1 MTHTPTRRLLALLL
15 AVATVFSLLSM
26 SVSAADEQTGPELKL
41 VSTATEPLKKGDSF
55 TVEVQF
61 PKDAEFSNF
70 ELYFDFDLTQF
81 KLKAVN
87 TSHKIDFNGSELT
100 VPYLPVEPTFNMDTV
115 VDKDSGKTYGGTINA
130 AYTGTAEKF
139 NMTANEGIL
148 FTLTFEVLKCNAEP
162 QSISIFSKLF
172 QKCPTISTFEDIAP
186 VVTPAQITI
195 SHTLTAVPAKDA
207 TCTEDGN
214 TAYWKCSACE
224 KWFSDEN
231 GTTEITDKDSVVK
244 KATGHTPSAAWS
256 YDGAHHWHVC
266 TTCSEV
272 LDKAAH
278 SGGTATCSAQAT
290 CEACGQK
297 YGATTE
303 HDYQWNHDAAQ
314 HWKECS
320 ICGAIDSE
328 NPKTNHTFGE
338 WETVTDSTCTA
349 TGTKKHTCTGCDYSE
364 TGVIEK
370 KAHTTE
376 HHDRVDPTCTTTGSI
391 EYWQCSVCGKM
402 FSDADCTTEVTDV
415 TLPMAAHTLTKT
427 DAKAATCTEAGN
439 AEYWTCSVCKK
450 LFSDS
455 EGKNEITAASVVIPA
470 TGHTADATGWHGDD
484 TDHWHVCATCSA
496 EFGKEA
502 HRGGHATCSSKAVC
516 DVCKAEY
523 GTTTAHTFISKHDDT
538 QHWKE
543 CSICGAIDLENSK
556 TNHTFG
562 EWETVTDSTCT
573 ATGTKKHTCTGCDY
587 SETGVIE
594 KKAHT
599 TEHHD
604 RVDPTCTTTGSIEY
618 WQCSVCG
625 KMFSDADCTTEVTDV
640 TLPMAAHTLT
650 KTDAKAA
657 TCTEAGNAEYWTC
670 SVCKKLFSDSEGK
683 NEITAASVVIPATGH
698 TADATGW
705 HGDDTDHW
713 HVCATCSAEF
723 GKEAHRGGHATCSS
737 KAVCDV
743 CKAEYGTTT
752 AHTFISKHDDTQ
764 HWKECS
770 ICGAIDLENSKTNH
784 TFGEWETVT
793 DSTCTATGTKKHTC
807 TGCDYSETGVIE
819 KKAHTTEHHDR
830 VDPTCTTTGSIEY
843 WQCSVC
849 GKMFS
854 DADCTTEVTDV
865 TLPMAAHTLT
875 KTDAKAATCT
885 EAGNAEYWTCSVCKK
900 LFSDSEGKNEITA
913 ASVVIPATGHTADAT
928 GWHGDDTD
936 HWHVCATC
944 SAEFGK
950 EAHRGG
956 HATCSSKAV
965 CDVCKAEYGTT
976 TAHTFISKHDD
987 TQHWKECSICGAIDL
1002 ENSKTNHTFGEW
1014 ETVTDSTCTATGTK
1028 KHTCTGCDYSE
1039 TGVIEKKA
1047 HTTEHHD
1054 RVDPTCTTTGSIEY
1068 WQCSA
1073 CGKKF
1078 SDAACTTEVA
1088 NVTLDKLPHS
1098 AGTAWEKDTT
1108 YHWHL
1113 CVNCESE
1120 VMDKAAHTYGDWV
1133 VITEATESETG
1144 LRKRTCSVCGYEQT
1158 EEIGILRFTVTVRNG
1173 SGSGEYKSGETVT
1186 ITADRR
1192 SGYTFEKWTVDS
1204 GNVTLAKETDST
1216 TTFTMPA
1223 ENVTVTATYRYNG
1236 GSGSGSGSS
1245 SGIVI
1250 KDEKGKVLGK
1260 ADPDTGIVELP
1271 ITPVPA
1277 ASSSRQAE
1285 ELEIT
1290 IPKNTT
1296 VKVEIPVRNV
1306 TPGTVVAIVHAD
1318 GTEEIVRTSIVTKN
1332 GVALELT
1339 SSATVKVYDNS
1350 KFFSDVPAANWA
1362 SDAVAFASSRELF
1375 NGTGANTFSPNAPMT
1390 RQMLMTV
1397 LARLDGTDTSG
1408 NAYAKGMEWAIRN
1421 GVSNGSDPEG
1431 KITREQ
1437 LATMLWRYAGSPSVS
1452 GRMTGFA
1459 DADQISGYA
1468 EDAML
1473 WATKAG
1479 IIGGKGN
1486 GQLDPKGYA
1495 TRAEV
1500 AAMLMRYC
1508 NTLFTK

>member
-61 PKDAEFSNF
+61 PSDIEFSNF
-70 ELYFDFDLTQF
+70 ELNFDFDLTQF
-81 KLKAVN
+81 KLTAVN
-87 TSHKIDFNGSELT
+87 TSYTKIVDGEEFEVNYIKNSGA
-100 VPYLPVEPTFNMDTV
+100 VINMNPV
-115 VDKDSGKTYGGTINA
+115 VDEDNGKEYGGRIVEYILDSAKGINVKA
-130 AYTGTAEKF
+130 DK
-139 NMTANEGIL
+139 GIL
-148 FTLTFEVLKCNAEP
+148 FTFTFEVLKCNADP
-162 QSISIFSKLF
+162 QSISVYNRLF
-172 QKCPTISTFEDIAP
+172 KKSLTAETFGDITP
-186 VVTPAQITI
+186 VITPAQISI

-214 TAYWKCSACE
+214 TAYWTCSACE

-231 GTTEITDKDSVVK
+231 GTAEITDKDSVVK

-256 YDGAHHWHVC
+256 YDGTYHWHVC
-266 TTCSEV
+266 TICNAE
-272 LDKAAH
+272 LDKAEH
-278 SGGTATCSAQAT
+278 SGGTATCQAKAI
-290 CEACGQK
+290 CDVCKAE
-297 YGATTE
+297 YGAKTNHTFISK
-303 HDYQWNHDAAQ
+303 HDNTQ

-338 WETVTDSTCTA
+338 WETVTDSTCTE
-349 TGTKKHTCTGCDYSE
+349 TGTQKHTCTACDYSE
-364 TGVIEK
+364 TGVIDK
-370 KAHTTE
+370 KAHTPE

-391 EYWQCSVCGKM
+391 EYWQCGVCGKM
-402 FSDADCTTEVTDV
+402 
-415 TLPMAAHTLTKT
+415 
-427 DAKAATCTEAGN
+427 
-439 AEYWTCSVCKK
+439 
-450 LFSDS
+450 
-455 EGKNEITAASVVIPA
+455 
-470 TGHTADATGWHGDD
+470 
-484 TDHWHVCATCSA
+484 
-496 EFGKEA
+496 
-502 HRGGHATCSSKAVC
+502 
-516 DVCKAEY
+516 
-523 GTTTAHTFISKHDDT
+523 
-538 QHWKE
+538 
-543 CSICGAIDLENSK
+543 
-556 TNHTFG
+556 
-562 EWETVTDSTCT
+562 
-573 ATGTKKHTCTGCDY
+573 
-587 SETGVIE
+587 
-594 KKAHT
+594 
-599 TEHHD
+599 
-604 RVDPTCTTTGSIEY
+604 
-618 WQCSVCG
+618 
-625 KMFSDADCTTEVTDV
+625 
-640 TLPMAAHTLT
+640 
-650 KTDAKAA
+650 
-657 TCTEAGNAEYWTC
+657 
-670 SVCKKLFSDSEGK
+670 
-683 NEITAASVVIPATGH
+683 
-698 TADATGW
+698 
-705 HGDDTDHW
+705 
-713 HVCATCSAEF
+713 
-723 GKEAHRGGHATCSS
+723 
-737 KAVCDV
+737 
-743 CKAEYGTTT
+743 
-752 AHTFISKHDDTQ
+752 
-764 HWKECS
+764 
-770 ICGAIDLENSKTNH
+770 
-784 TFGEWETVT
+784 
-793 DSTCTATGTKKHTC
+793 
-807 TGCDYSETGVIE
+807 
-819 KKAHTTEHHDR
+819 
-830 VDPTCTTTGSIEY
+830 
-843 WQCSVC
+843 
-849 GKMFS
+849 
-854 DADCTTEVTDV
+854 
-865 TLPMAAHTLT
+865 
-875 KTDAKAATCT
+875 
-885 EAGNAEYWTCSVCKK
+885 
-900 LFSDSEGKNEITA
+900 
-913 ASVVIPATGHTADAT
+913 
-928 GWHGDDTD
+928 
-936 HWHVCATC
+936 
-944 SAEFGK
+944 
-950 EAHRGG
+950 
-956 HATCSSKAV
+956 
-965 CDVCKAEYGTT
+965 
-976 TAHTFISKHDD
+976 
-987 TQHWKECSICGAIDL
+987 
-1002 ENSKTNHTFGEW
+1002 
-1014 ETVTDSTCTATGTK
+1014 
-1028 KHTCTGCDYSE
+1028 
-1039 TGVIEKKA
+1039 
-1047 HTTEHHD
+1047 
-1054 RVDPTCTTTGSIEY
+1054 
-1068 WQCSA
+1068 
-1073 CGKKF
+1073 F
-1078 SDAACTTEVA
+1078 SDAACTTEVT

-1120 VMDKAAHTYGDWV
+1120 VMDKAVHTYGDWV
-1133 VITEATESETG
+1133 TVAEATETEAG

-1158 EEIGILRFTVTVRNG
+1158 EEISMLRFTVTVRNG

-1192 SGYTFEKWTVDS
+1192 SGYTFEKWTVNS

-1306 TPGTVVAIVHAD
+1306 TPGTVVVIVHAD
-1318 GTEEIVRTSIVTKN
+1318 GTEEIVRTSVVTKN

-1339 SSATVKVYDNS
+1339 GSATVKVYDNS
-1350 KFFSDVPAANWA
+1350 KFFTDVPAANWA

-1452 GRMTGFA
+1452 GRMTGFV

>member
-55 TVEVQF
+55 IVEVQF

-81 KLKAVN
+81 KLVSVN
-87 TSHKIDFNGSELT
+87 TKYKVTTGNKEYEI
-100 VPYLPVEPTFNMDTV
+100 PYVEDMLMV
-115 VDKDSGKTYGGTINA
+115 VKTDSVEYNGKTYGGSIATA
-130 AYTGTAEKF
+130 SAGTEEQP
-139 NMTANEGIL
+139 NVTASEGVL
-148 FTLTFEVLKCNAEP
+148 FTLTFEVLKCNAE
-162 QSISIFSKLF
+162 QQNISIFSKLF
-172 QKCPTISTFEDIAP
+172 QKSTTLSDFEDITP
-186 VVTPAQITI
+186 VITPAQITI

-214 TAYWKCSACE
+214 TAYWTCSACE
-224 KWFSDEN
+224 KLFSDAE
-231 GTTEITDKDSVVK
+231 GKTEITAQDTVIAATGHTRSDVWSSDGTYHWHVCTICNAELDKAEHSGGTATCQAKAICDVCKAEYGTKTNHTFISKHDNTQHWKECSICGAIDSENPKTNHTFGEWETVTDSTCTATGTK
-244 KATGHTPSAAWS
+244 KHTCTGCDYSETGVIDKKAHTPEHHDRVEPTCTATGSIEYWQCSVCSKKFSNADCTVEVTDSEIALEKVSHKLTKTEAKAPTCTKAGNIEYWTCSVCKKLFSDAEGKTEITAQETVIAATGHTPSEAWTN
-256 YDGAHHWHVC
+256 DGTDHWHVC
-266 TTCSEV
+266 TTCNAV

-278 SGGTATCSAQAT
+278 SGGAATCQAKAI
-290 CEACGQK
+290 CDVCKAE
-297 YGATTE
+297 YGTKTNHTFISK
-303 HDYQWNHDAAQ
+303 HDNTQ

-391 EYWQCSVCGKM
+391 EYWQCGVCGKM
-402 FSDADCTTEVTDV
+402 
-415 TLPMAAHTLTKT
+415 
-427 DAKAATCTEAGN
+427 
-439 AEYWTCSVCKK
+439 
-450 LFSDS
+450 
-455 EGKNEITAASVVIPA
+455 
-470 TGHTADATGWHGDD
+470 
-484 TDHWHVCATCSA
+484 
-496 EFGKEA
+496 
-502 HRGGHATCSSKAVC
+502 
-516 DVCKAEY
+516 
-523 GTTTAHTFISKHDDT
+523 
-538 QHWKE
+538 
-543 CSICGAIDLENSK
+543 
-556 TNHTFG
+556 
-562 EWETVTDSTCT
+562 
-573 ATGTKKHTCTGCDY
+573 
-587 SETGVIE
+587 
-594 KKAHT
+594 
-599 TEHHD
+599 
-604 RVDPTCTTTGSIEY
+604 
-618 WQCSVCG
+618 
-625 KMFSDADCTTEVTDV
+625 
-640 TLPMAAHTLT
+640 
-650 KTDAKAA
+650 
-657 TCTEAGNAEYWTC
+657 
-670 SVCKKLFSDSEGK
+670 
-683 NEITAASVVIPATGH
+683 
-698 TADATGW
+698 
-705 HGDDTDHW
+705 
-713 HVCATCSAEF
+713 
-723 GKEAHRGGHATCSS
+723 
-737 KAVCDV
+737 
-743 CKAEYGTTT
+743 
-752 AHTFISKHDDTQ
+752 
-764 HWKECS
+764 
-770 ICGAIDLENSKTNH
+770 
-784 TFGEWETVT
+784 
-793 DSTCTATGTKKHTC
+793 
-807 TGCDYSETGVIE
+807 
-819 KKAHTTEHHDR
+819 
-830 VDPTCTTTGSIEY
+830 
-843 WQCSVC
+843 
-849 GKMFS
+849 
-854 DADCTTEVTDV
+854 
-865 TLPMAAHTLT
+865 
-875 KTDAKAATCT
+875 
-885 EAGNAEYWTCSVCKK
+885 
-900 LFSDSEGKNEITA
+900 
-913 ASVVIPATGHTADAT
+913 
-928 GWHGDDTD
+928 
-936 HWHVCATC
+936 
-944 SAEFGK
+944 
-950 EAHRGG
+950 
-956 HATCSSKAV
+956 
-965 CDVCKAEYGTT
+965 
-976 TAHTFISKHDD
+976 
-987 TQHWKECSICGAIDL
+987 
-1002 ENSKTNHTFGEW
+1002 
-1014 ETVTDSTCTATGTK
+1014 
-1028 KHTCTGCDYSE
+1028 
-1039 TGVIEKKA
+1039 
-1047 HTTEHHD
+1047 
-1054 RVDPTCTTTGSIEY
+1054 
-1068 WQCSA
+1068 
-1073 CGKKF
+1073 F
-1078 SDAACTTEVA
+1078 SDAACTTEVTD
-1088 NVTLDKLPHS
+1088 VTLDKLPHS

-1120 VMDKAAHTYGDWV
+1120 VMDKAVHTYGDWV
-1133 VITEATESETG
+1133 TVAEATETEAG

-1158 EEIGILRFTVTVRNG
+1158 EEISMLRFTVTVRNG

-1306 TPGTVVAIVHAD
+1306 TPGTVVVIVHAD
-1318 GTEEIVRTSIVTKN
+1318 GTEEIVRTSVVTKN

-1339 SSATVKVYDNS
+1339 GSATVKVYDNS
-1350 KFFSDVPAANWA
+1350 KFFTDVPAANWA

-1375 NGTGANTFSPNAPMT
+1375 NGTGADTFSPNAPMT

>member
-26 SVSAADEQTGPELKL
+26 SVSAADEQTETQTLTLTADKDVLKVGDTVTITVK
-41 VSTATEPLKKGDSF
+41 VSNNATIG
-55 TVEVQF
+55 
-61 PKDAEFSNF
+61 FSNF
-70 ELYFDFDLTQF
+70 ELAIDYDTTLLKLEHINKSYKSVDADGNETDIPYLTGF
-81 KLKAVN
+81 YTVN
-87 TSHKIDFNGSELT
+87 TGKWVDPETGKEYIGYINFANTEALT
-100 VPYLPVEPTFNMDTV
+100 NKSP
-115 VDKDSGKTYGGTINA
+115 KTI
-130 AYTGTAEKF
+130 
-139 NMTANEGIL
+139 
-148 FTLTFEVLKCNAEP
+148 FTLDFTVLKCESENTSVTLDKIAFN
-162 QSISIFSKLF
+162 SIEDGETVSVN
-172 QKCPTISTFEDIAP
+172 PTIVP
-186 VVTPAQITI
+186 VELSVT
-195 SHTLTAVPAKDA
+195 HTLTAVPAKDA
-207 TCTEDGN
+207 TCTAAGN
-214 TAYWKCSACE
+214 EEYWVCSACGT
-224 KWFSDEN
+224 WFSDES
-231 GTTEITDKDSVVK
+231 GEHEITDHNSVVIPS
-244 KATGHTPSAAWS
+244 TGHTANETGWN
-256 YDGAHHWHVC
+256 DDDTDHWHVC
-266 TTCSEV
+266 ATCGETF
-272 LDKAAH
+272 DKEAH
-278 SGGTATCSAQAT
+278 RGGHATCSKQAT
-290 CEACGQK
+290 CEVCGQK
-297 YGATTE
+297 YGSTTA
-303 HDYQWNHDAAQ
+303 HDYQWNHSDTQ
-314 HWKECS
+314 HWKACKD
-320 ICGAIDSE
+320 CNTIDE
-328 NPKTNHTFGE
+328 ATRADHTFGGWVTE
-338 WETVTDSTCTA
+338 KNPTCTETGTEKRTCADCGYSETREIATIAHTLTHHEAVAPTCTA
-349 TGTKKHTCTGCDYSE
+349 
-364 TGVIEK
+364 
-370 KAHTTE
+370 
-376 HHDRVDPTCTTTGSI
+376 TGSI
-391 EYWQCSVCGKM
+391 EYWQCSVCNKK
-402 FSDADCTTEVTDV
+402 FSNADCTTEVTDV

-470 TGHTADATGWHGDD
+470 TGHTADDSGWNSNG
-484 TDHWHVCATCSA
+484 TNHWHVCATC
-496 EFGKEA
+496 KEKFDEAA
-502 HRGGHATCSSKAVC
+502 HTGGTATCSSKAVC

-523 GTTTAHTFISKHDDT
+523 GTTTAHTFISKHDNT

-543 CSICGAIDLENSK
+543 CSICGAIDSENPK

-599 TEHHD
+599 PEHHD
-604 RVDPTCTTTGSIEY
+604 RVEPTCTTTGSIEY
-618 WQCSVCG
+618 WQC
-625 KMFSDADCTTEVTDV
+625 
-640 TLPMAAHTLT
+640 
-650 KTDAKAA
+650 
-657 TCTEAGNAEYWTC
+657 
-670 SVCKKLFSDSEGK
+670 
-683 NEITAASVVIPATGH
+683 
-698 TADATGW
+698 
-705 HGDDTDHW
+705 
-713 HVCATCSAEF
+713 
-723 GKEAHRGGHATCSS
+723 
-737 KAVCDV
+737 
-743 CKAEYGTTT
+743 
-752 AHTFISKHDDTQ
+752 
-764 HWKECS
+764 
-770 ICGAIDLENSKTNH
+770 
-784 TFGEWETVT
+784 
-793 DSTCTATGTKKHTC
+793 
-807 TGCDYSETGVIE
+807 GV
-819 KKAHTTEHHDR
+819 
-830 VDPTCTTTGSIEY
+830 
-843 WQCSVC
+843 
-849 GKMFS
+849 
-854 DADCTTEVTDV
+854 
-865 TLPMAAHTLT
+865 
-875 KTDAKAATCT
+875 
-885 EAGNAEYWTCSVCKK
+885 
-900 LFSDSEGKNEITA
+900 
-913 ASVVIPATGHTADAT
+913 
-928 GWHGDDTD
+928 
-936 HWHVCATC
+936 
-944 SAEFGK
+944 
-950 EAHRGG
+950 
-956 HATCSSKAV
+956 
-965 CDVCKAEYGTT
+965 
-976 TAHTFISKHDD
+976 
-987 TQHWKECSICGAIDL
+987 
-1002 ENSKTNHTFGEW
+1002 
-1014 ETVTDSTCTATGTK
+1014 
-1028 KHTCTGCDYSE
+1028 
-1039 TGVIEKKA
+1039 
-1047 HTTEHHD
+1047 
-1054 RVDPTCTTTGSIEY
+1054 
-1068 WQCSA
+1068 

-1078 SDAACTTEVA
+1078 SDAACTTEVTD
-1088 NVTLDKLPHS
+1088 VTLDKLPHS

-1133 VITEATESETG
+1133 VITEATETETG

-1260 ADPDTGIVELP
+1260 ANPDTGIVELP

-1306 TPGTVVAIVHAD
+1306 TPGTVVVIVHAD
-1318 GTEEIVRTSIVTKN
+1318 GTEEIVRTSVVTKN

-1339 SSATVKVYDNS
+1339 GSATVKVYDNS
-1350 KFFSDVPAANWA
+1350 KFFTDVPAANWA

-1375 NGTGANTFSPNAPMT
+1375 NGTGADTFSPNAPMT

-1452 GRMTGFA
+1452 GRMTGFV
-1459 DADQISGYA
+1459 DADQIGGYA

>member
-26 SVSAADEQTGPELKL
+26 SVSAADEQTGPEIEL
-41 VSTATEPLKKGDSF
+41 VNTATEPLKKDSKF
-55 TVEVQF
+55 HVAVKI
-61 PKDAEFSNF
+61 KDSTFAFSNF
-70 ELYFDFDLTQF
+70 GIYLIFDTEALNLDQIIT
-81 KLKAVN
+81 AYVN
-87 TSHKIDFNGSELT
+87 SEGEET
-100 VPYLPVEPTFNMDTV
+100 DYLPNLTGNTKQV
-115 VDKDSGKTYGGTINA
+115 VHEGVTYGGVVQMASGKNVKPKKQTL
-130 AYTGTAEKF
+130 F
-139 NMTANEGIL
+139 IL
-148 FTLTFEVLKCNAEP
+148 EFSAKKCLT
-162 QSISIFSKLF
+162 
-172 QKCPTISTFEDIAP
+172 AP
-186 VVTPAQITI
+186 VEVTLHVDTFQSVNDDNTFTDYTPQITPAQITI

-214 TAYWKCSACE
+214 AAYWTCSACE

-256 YDGAHHWHVC
+256 YDGDHHWHVC
-266 TTCSEV
+266 TICNAE
-272 LDKAAH
+272 LDKAEH
-278 SGGTATCSAQAT
+278 SGGTATCQAKAI
-290 CEACGQK
+290 CDVCKAE
-297 YGATTE
+297 YGTTTAHTFISK
-303 HDYQWNHDAAQ
+303 HDNTQ

-376 HHDRVDPTCTTTGSI
+376 HHDRVEPTCTATGSI
-391 EYWQCSVCGKM
+391 EYWQCSVCNKK
-402 FSDADCTTEVTDV
+402 FSNADCTTEVTD
-415 TLPMAAHTLTKT
+415 
-427 DAKAATCTEAGN
+427 
-439 AEYWTCSVCKK
+439 
-450 LFSDS
+450 
-455 EGKNEITAASVVIPA
+455 
-470 TGHTADATGWHGDD
+470 
-484 TDHWHVCATCSA
+484 
-496 EFGKEA
+496 
-502 HRGGHATCSSKAVC
+502 
-516 DVCKAEY
+516 
-523 GTTTAHTFISKHDDT
+523 
-538 QHWKE
+538 
-543 CSICGAIDLENSK
+543 
-556 TNHTFG
+556 
-562 EWETVTDSTCT
+562 
-573 ATGTKKHTCTGCDY
+573 
-587 SETGVIE
+587 
-594 KKAHT
+594 
-599 TEHHD
+599 
-604 RVDPTCTTTGSIEY
+604 
-618 WQCSVCG
+618 
-625 KMFSDADCTTEVTDV
+625 
-640 TLPMAAHTLT
+640 
-650 KTDAKAA
+650 
-657 TCTEAGNAEYWTC
+657 
-670 SVCKKLFSDSEGK
+670 
-683 NEITAASVVIPATGH
+683 
-698 TADATGW
+698 
-705 HGDDTDHW
+705 
-713 HVCATCSAEF
+713 
-723 GKEAHRGGHATCSS
+723 
-737 KAVCDV
+737 
-743 CKAEYGTTT
+743 
-752 AHTFISKHDDTQ
+752 
-764 HWKECS
+764 
-770 ICGAIDLENSKTNH
+770 
-784 TFGEWETVT
+784 
-793 DSTCTATGTKKHTC
+793 
-807 TGCDYSETGVIE
+807 
-819 KKAHTTEHHDR
+819 
-830 VDPTCTTTGSIEY
+830 
-843 WQCSVC
+843 
-849 GKMFS
+849 
-854 DADCTTEVTDV
+854 
-865 TLPMAAHTLT
+865 
-875 KTDAKAATCT
+875 
-885 EAGNAEYWTCSVCKK
+885 
-900 LFSDSEGKNEITA
+900 
-913 ASVVIPATGHTADAT
+913 
-928 GWHGDDTD
+928 
-936 HWHVCATC
+936 
-944 SAEFGK
+944 
-950 EAHRGG
+950 
-956 HATCSSKAV
+956 
-965 CDVCKAEYGTT
+965 
-976 TAHTFISKHDD
+976 
-987 TQHWKECSICGAIDL
+987 
-1002 ENSKTNHTFGEW
+1002 
-1014 ETVTDSTCTATGTK
+1014 
-1028 KHTCTGCDYSE
+1028 
-1039 TGVIEKKA
+1039 
-1047 HTTEHHD
+1047 
-1054 RVDPTCTTTGSIEY
+1054 
-1068 WQCSA
+1068 
-1073 CGKKF
+1073 
-1078 SDAACTTEVA
+1078 
-1088 NVTLDKLPHS
+1088 VTLDKLPHS

-1113 CVNCESE
+1113 CTSCGSE
-1120 VMDKAAHTYGDWV
+1120 VMDKAVHTYGDWV
-1133 VITEATESETG
+1133 TVAEATETEAG

-1306 TPGTVVAIVHAD
+1306 TPGTVVAIVHVD
-1318 GTEEIVRTSIVTKN
+1318 GTEEIVRTSVVTKN

-1339 SSATVKVYDNS
+1339 GSATVKVYDNS
-1350 KFFSDVPAANWA
+1350 KFFTDVPAANWA

-1375 NGTGANTFSPNAPMT
+1375 NGTGADTFSPNAPMT

-1452 GRMTGFA
+1452 GRMTGFV

>member
-26 SVSAADEQTGPELKL
+26 SVSAADEQTGPEIEL
-41 VSTATEPLKKGDSF
+41 VNTATEPLKKDSKF
-55 TVEVQF
+55 HVAVKI
-61 PKDAEFSNF
+61 KDSTFAFSNF
-70 ELYFDFDLTQF
+70 GIYLIFDTEALNLDQIIT
-81 KLKAVN
+81 AYVN
-87 TSHKIDFNGSELT
+87 SEGEET
-100 VPYLPVEPTFNMDTV
+100 DYLPNLTGNTKQV
-115 VDKDSGKTYGGTINA
+115 VHEGVTYGGVVQMASAKNVKPKKQTL
-130 AYTGTAEKF
+130 F
-139 NMTANEGIL
+139 IL
-148 FTLTFEVLKCNAEP
+148 EFSAKKCLT
-162 QSISIFSKLF
+162 
-172 QKCPTISTFEDIAP
+172 AP
-186 VVTPAQITI
+186 VEVTLHVDTFQSVNDDNTFTDYTPQITPAQITI

-214 TAYWKCSACE
+214 TAYWTCSACE

-256 YDGAHHWHVC
+256 YDGDHHWHVC
-266 TTCSEV
+266 ATCKEKF
-272 LDKAAH
+272 DEAAH
-278 SGGTATCSAQAT
+278 TGGTATCQAKAI
-290 CEACGQK
+290 CDVCKAE
-297 YGATTE
+297 YGTTTAHTFISK
-303 HDYQWNHDAAQ
+303 HDDTQ

-320 ICGAIDSE
+320 ICGAIDLE

-402 FSDADCTTEVTDV
+402 FSDA
-415 TLPMAAHTLTKT
+415 
-427 DAKAATCTEAGN
+427 
-439 AEYWTCSVCKK
+439 
-450 LFSDS
+450 
-455 EGKNEITAASVVIPA
+455 
-470 TGHTADATGWHGDD
+470 
-484 TDHWHVCATCSA
+484 
-496 EFGKEA
+496 
-502 HRGGHATCSSKAVC
+502 
-516 DVCKAEY
+516 
-523 GTTTAHTFISKHDDT
+523 
-538 QHWKE
+538 
-543 CSICGAIDLENSK
+543 
-556 TNHTFG
+556 
-562 EWETVTDSTCT
+562 
-573 ATGTKKHTCTGCDY
+573 
-587 SETGVIE
+587 
-594 KKAHT
+594 
-599 TEHHD
+599 
-604 RVDPTCTTTGSIEY
+604 
-618 WQCSVCG
+618 
-625 KMFSDADCTTEVTDV
+625 
-640 TLPMAAHTLT
+640 
-650 KTDAKAA
+650 
-657 TCTEAGNAEYWTC
+657 
-670 SVCKKLFSDSEGK
+670 
-683 NEITAASVVIPATGH
+683 
-698 TADATGW
+698 
-705 HGDDTDHW
+705 
-713 HVCATCSAEF
+713 
-723 GKEAHRGGHATCSS
+723 
-737 KAVCDV
+737 
-743 CKAEYGTTT
+743 
-752 AHTFISKHDDTQ
+752 
-764 HWKECS
+764 
-770 ICGAIDLENSKTNH
+770 
-784 TFGEWETVT
+784 
-793 DSTCTATGTKKHTC
+793 
-807 TGCDYSETGVIE
+807 
-819 KKAHTTEHHDR
+819 
-830 VDPTCTTTGSIEY
+830 
-843 WQCSVC
+843 
-849 GKMFS
+849 
-854 DADCTTEVTDV
+854 
-865 TLPMAAHTLT
+865 
-875 KTDAKAATCT
+875 
-885 EAGNAEYWTCSVCKK
+885 
-900 LFSDSEGKNEITA
+900 
-913 ASVVIPATGHTADAT
+913 
-928 GWHGDDTD
+928 
-936 HWHVCATC
+936 
-944 SAEFGK
+944 
-950 EAHRGG
+950 
-956 HATCSSKAV
+956 
-965 CDVCKAEYGTT
+965 
-976 TAHTFISKHDD
+976 
-987 TQHWKECSICGAIDL
+987 
-1002 ENSKTNHTFGEW
+1002 
-1014 ETVTDSTCTATGTK
+1014 
-1028 KHTCTGCDYSE
+1028 
-1039 TGVIEKKA
+1039 
-1047 HTTEHHD
+1047 
-1054 RVDPTCTTTGSIEY
+1054 
-1068 WQCSA
+1068 
-1073 CGKKF
+1073 
-1078 SDAACTTEVA
+1078 ACTTEVA

-1113 CVNCESE
+1113 CTSCGSE
-1120 VMDKAAHTYGDWV
+1120 VMDKAVHTYGDWV
-1133 VITEATESETG
+1133 TVAEATETEAG

-1271 ITPVPA
+1271 IPPVPA

-1350 KFFSDVPAANWA
+1350 KFFSDVSAANWA

-1452 GRMTGFA
+1452 GRMTGFV

>member
-26 SVSAADEQTGPELKL
+26 SVSAADEQTGPEIEL
-41 VSTATEPLKKGDSF
+41 VNTATEPLKKDSKF
-55 TVEVQF
+55 HVAVKI
-61 PKDAEFSNF
+61 KDSTFAFSNF
-70 ELYFDFDLTQF
+70 GIYLIFDTEALNLDQIIT
-81 KLKAVN
+81 AYVN
-87 TSHKIDFNGSELT
+87 SEGEET
-100 VPYLPVEPTFNMDTV
+100 DYLPNLTGNTKQV
-115 VDKDSGKTYGGTINA
+115 VHEGVTYGGVVQMASAKNVKPKKQTL
-130 AYTGTAEKF
+130 F
-139 NMTANEGIL
+139 IL
-148 FTLTFEVLKCNAEP
+148 EFSAKKCLT
-162 QSISIFSKLF
+162 
-172 QKCPTISTFEDIAP
+172 AP
-186 VVTPAQITI
+186 VEVTLHVDTFQSVNDDNTFTDYTPQITPAQITI

-214 TAYWKCSACE
+214 TAYWICSACE

-244 KATGHTPSAAWS
+244 KATGHSPSETWS
-256 YDGAHHWHVC
+256 YDSDYHWHIC
-266 TTCSEV
+266 TTCNAV

-320 ICGAIDSE
+320 ACSAIDPA
-328 NPKTNHTFGE
+328 NPKTNHNFGE
-338 WETVTDSTCTA
+338 WVTEKEATCTE
-349 TGTKKHTCTGCDYSE
+349 TGTQKRTCADCGYSE
-364 TGVIEK
+364 TAEIAMI
-370 KAHTTE
+370 AHTLT
-376 HHDRVDPTCTTTGSI
+376 HHEAVTPTCTTTGSI
-391 EYWQCSVCGKM
+391 EYWECSACGKKFSDAACTIEVTDVTLPMAAHTLTKTDAKAATCTEAGNAEYWTCSACGTWFLDESGENEITDHNSVVIPATGHTADATGWHGDDTDHWHVCTTCGETFDKEAHSGGHATCSKKATCEVCGLEYGSTTDHDYQWQHDNTEHWKACKDCGAVDENTRANHTFGGWVTEKDSTCTETGTQKHTCAACDYSETGVIDKKAHTPEHHDRVEPTCTATGSIEYWQCSVCSKK
-402 FSDADCTTEVTDV
+402 FSNADCTTEVTDV

-439 AEYWTCSVCKK
+439 AEYWTCSACGTWF
-450 LFSDS
+450 LDESG
-455 EGKNEITAASVVIPA
+455 ENEITDHNSVVIPA

-484 TDHWHVCATCSA
+484 TNHWHVCATC
-496 EFGKEA
+496 KE
-502 HRGGHATCSSKAVC
+502 KF
-516 DVCKAEY
+516 DE
-523 GTTTAHTFISKHDDT
+523 
-538 QHWKE
+538 
-543 CSICGAIDLENSK
+543 
-556 TNHTFG
+556 
-562 EWETVTDSTCT
+562 
-573 ATGTKKHTCTGCDY
+573 
-587 SETGVIE
+587 
-594 KKAHT
+594 
-599 TEHHD
+599 
-604 RVDPTCTTTGSIEY
+604 
-618 WQCSVCG
+618 
-625 KMFSDADCTTEVTDV
+625 
-640 TLPMAAHTLT
+640 AAHT
-650 KTDAKAA
+650 
-657 TCTEAGNAEYWTC
+657 
-670 SVCKKLFSDSEGK
+670 
-683 NEITAASVVIPATGH
+683 
-698 TADATGW
+698 
-705 HGDDTDHW
+705 
-713 HVCATCSAEF
+713 
-723 GKEAHRGGHATCSS
+723 GGT
-737 KAVCDV
+737 
-743 CKAEYGTTT
+743 
-752 AHTFISKHDDTQ
+752 
-764 HWKECS
+764 
-770 ICGAIDLENSKTNH
+770 
-784 TFGEWETVT
+784 
-793 DSTCTATGTKKHTC
+793 
-807 TGCDYSETGVIE
+807 
-819 KKAHTTEHHDR
+819 
-830 VDPTCTTTGSIEY
+830 
-843 WQCSVC
+843 
-849 GKMFS
+849 
-854 DADCTTEVTDV
+854 
-865 TLPMAAHTLT
+865 
-875 KTDAKAATCT
+875 
-885 EAGNAEYWTCSVCKK
+885 
-900 LFSDSEGKNEITA
+900 
-913 ASVVIPATGHTADAT
+913 
-928 GWHGDDTD
+928 
-936 HWHVCATC
+936 
-944 SAEFGK
+944 
-950 EAHRGG
+950 
-956 HATCSSKAV
+956 ATCSSKAV

-1339 SSATVKVYDNS
+1339 GSATVKVYDNS
-1350 KFFSDVPAANWA
+1350 KFFTDVPAANWA

-1375 NGTGANTFSPNAPMT
+1375 NGTGADTFSPNAPMT

>member
-26 SVSAADEQTGPELKL
+26 SVSAADEQTGPEIEL
-41 VSTATEPLKKGDSF
+41 VNTATEPLKKDSKF
-55 TVEVQF
+55 HVAVKI
-61 PKDAEFSNF
+61 KDSTFAFSNF
-70 ELYFDFDLTQF
+70 GIYLIFDTEALNLDQIIT
-81 KLKAVN
+81 AYVN
-87 TSHKIDFNGSELT
+87 SEGEET
-100 VPYLPVEPTFNMDTV
+100 DYLPNLTGNTKQV
-115 VDKDSGKTYGGTINA
+115 VHEGVTYGGVVQMASAKNVKPKKQTL
-130 AYTGTAEKF
+130 F
-139 NMTANEGIL
+139 IL
-148 FTLTFEVLKCNAEP
+148 EFSAKKCLT
-162 QSISIFSKLF
+162 
-172 QKCPTISTFEDIAP
+172 AP
-186 VVTPAQITI
+186 VEVTLHVDTFQSVNDDNTFTDYTPQITPAQITI

-244 KATGHTPSAAWS
+244 KATGHSPSETWS
-256 YDGAHHWHVC
+256 YDSDYHWHIC
-266 TTCSEV
+266 TTCNAV

-320 ICGAIDSE
+320 ACSAIDPA
-328 NPKTNHTFGE
+328 NPKTNHNFGE
-338 WETVTDSTCTA
+338 WVTEKEATCTETGTQKRTCADCGYSETAEIAMIAHTLTHHEAVTPTCTTTGSIEYWECSACGKKFSDAACTIEVTDVTLPMAAHTLTKTDAKAATCTEAGNAEYWTCSACGTWFLDESGENEITDHNSVVIPATGHTADATGWHGDDTDHWHVCTTCGETFDKEAHSGGHATCSKKATCEVCGLEYGSTTDHDYQWQHDNTEHWKACKDCGAVDENTRANHTFGGWVTEKDSTCTE
-349 TGTKKHTCTGCDYSE
+349 TGTQKHTCAACDYSE

-376 HHDRVDPTCTTTGSI
+376 HHDRVEPTCTATGSI
-391 EYWQCSVCGKM
+391 EYWQCSVCNKK
-402 FSDADCTTEVTDV
+402 FSNADCTTEVTDV

-470 TGHTADATGWHGDD
+470 TGHTADDSGWNSNG
-484 TDHWHVCATCSA
+484 TNHWHVCATC
-496 EFGKEA
+496 KEKFDEAA
-502 HRGGHATCSSKAVC
+502 HTGGTATCSSKAVC

-523 GTTTAHTFISKHDDT
+523 GTTTAHTFISKHDNT

-543 CSICGAIDLENSK
+543 CSICGAIDSENPK

-604 RVDPTCTTTGSIEY
+604 RVEPTCTTTGSIEY
-618 WQCSVCG
+618 WQC
-625 KMFSDADCTTEVTDV
+625 
-640 TLPMAAHTLT
+640 
-650 KTDAKAA
+650 
-657 TCTEAGNAEYWTC
+657 
-670 SVCKKLFSDSEGK
+670 
-683 NEITAASVVIPATGH
+683 
-698 TADATGW
+698 
-705 HGDDTDHW
+705 
-713 HVCATCSAEF
+713 
-723 GKEAHRGGHATCSS
+723 
-737 KAVCDV
+737 
-743 CKAEYGTTT
+743 
-752 AHTFISKHDDTQ
+752 
-764 HWKECS
+764 
-770 ICGAIDLENSKTNH
+770 
-784 TFGEWETVT
+784 
-793 DSTCTATGTKKHTC
+793 
-807 TGCDYSETGVIE
+807 GV
-819 KKAHTTEHHDR
+819 
-830 VDPTCTTTGSIEY
+830 
-843 WQCSVC
+843 
-849 GKMFS
+849 
-854 DADCTTEVTDV
+854 
-865 TLPMAAHTLT
+865 
-875 KTDAKAATCT
+875 
-885 EAGNAEYWTCSVCKK
+885 
-900 LFSDSEGKNEITA
+900 
-913 ASVVIPATGHTADAT
+913 
-928 GWHGDDTD
+928 
-936 HWHVCATC
+936 
-944 SAEFGK
+944 
-950 EAHRGG
+950 
-956 HATCSSKAV
+956 
-965 CDVCKAEYGTT
+965 
-976 TAHTFISKHDD
+976 
-987 TQHWKECSICGAIDL
+987 
-1002 ENSKTNHTFGEW
+1002 
-1014 ETVTDSTCTATGTK
+1014 
-1028 KHTCTGCDYSE
+1028 
-1039 TGVIEKKA
+1039 
-1047 HTTEHHD
+1047 
-1054 RVDPTCTTTGSIEY
+1054 
-1068 WQCSA
+1068 

-1078 SDAACTTEVA
+1078 SDAACTTEVTD
-1088 NVTLDKLPHS
+1088 VTLDKLPHS

-1133 VITEATESETG
+1133 VITEATETETG

-1223 ENVTVTATYRYNG
+1223 ENVTVTAAYRYNG

-1306 TPGTVVAIVHAD
+1306 TPGTVVVIVHAD

-1350 KFFSDVPAANWA
+1350 RFFSDVPAANWA
-1362 SDAVAFASSRELF
+1362 SDAVAFVSSRELF

-1452 GRMTGFA
+1452 GRMTGFV

>member
-100 VPYLPVEPTFNMDTV
+100 VPYLPVELTFNMDTV

-328 NPKTNHTFGE
+328 NP
-338 WETVTDSTCTA
+338 
-349 TGTKKHTCTGCDYSE
+349 
-364 TGVIEK
+364 
-370 KAHTTE
+370 
-376 HHDRVDPTCTTTGSI
+376 
-391 EYWQCSVCGKM
+391 
-402 FSDADCTTEVTDV
+402 
-415 TLPMAAHTLTKT
+415 
-427 DAKAATCTEAGN
+427 
-439 AEYWTCSVCKK
+439 
-450 LFSDS
+450 
-455 EGKNEITAASVVIPA
+455 
-470 TGHTADATGWHGDD
+470 
-484 TDHWHVCATCSA
+484 
-496 EFGKEA
+496 
-502 HRGGHATCSSKAVC
+502 
-516 DVCKAEY
+516 
-523 GTTTAHTFISKHDDT
+523 
-538 QHWKE
+538 
-543 CSICGAIDLENSK
+543 
-556 TNHTFG
+556 
-562 EWETVTDSTCT
+562 
-573 ATGTKKHTCTGCDY
+573 
-587 SETGVIE
+587 
-594 KKAHT
+594 
-599 TEHHD
+599 
-604 RVDPTCTTTGSIEY
+604 
-618 WQCSVCG
+618 
-625 KMFSDADCTTEVTDV
+625 
-640 TLPMAAHTLT
+640 
-650 KTDAKAA
+650 
-657 TCTEAGNAEYWTC
+657 
-670 SVCKKLFSDSEGK
+670 
-683 NEITAASVVIPATGH
+683 
-698 TADATGW
+698 
-705 HGDDTDHW
+705 
-713 HVCATCSAEF
+713 
-723 GKEAHRGGHATCSS
+723 
-737 KAVCDV
+737 
-743 CKAEYGTTT
+743 
-752 AHTFISKHDDTQ
+752 
-764 HWKECS
+764 
-770 ICGAIDLENSKTNH
+770 
-784 TFGEWETVT
+784 
-793 DSTCTATGTKKHTC
+793 
-807 TGCDYSETGVIE
+807 
-819 KKAHTTEHHDR
+819 
-830 VDPTCTTTGSIEY
+830 
-843 WQCSVC
+843 
-849 GKMFS
+849 
-854 DADCTTEVTDV
+854 
-865 TLPMAAHTLT
+865 
-875 KTDAKAATCT
+875 
-885 EAGNAEYWTCSVCKK
+885 
-900 LFSDSEGKNEITA
+900 
-913 ASVVIPATGHTADAT
+913 
-928 GWHGDDTD
+928 
-936 HWHVCATC
+936 
-944 SAEFGK
+944 
-950 EAHRGG
+950 
-956 HATCSSKAV
+956 
-965 CDVCKAEYGTT
+965 
-976 TAHTFISKHDD
+976 
-987 TQHWKECSICGAIDL
+987 
-1002 ENSKTNHTFGEW
+1002 KTNHTFGEW

>member
-26 SVSAADEQTGPELKL
+26 SVSAADEQTGPEIEL
-41 VSTATEPLKKGDSF
+41 VNTATEPLKKDSKF
-55 TVEVQF
+55 HVAVKI
-61 PKDAEFSNF
+61 KDSTFAFSNF
-70 ELYFDFDLTQF
+70 GIYLIFDTEALNLDQIIT
-81 KLKAVN
+81 AYVN
-87 TSHKIDFNGSELT
+87 SEGEET
-100 VPYLPVEPTFNMDTV
+100 DYLPNLTGNTKQV
-115 VDKDSGKTYGGTINA
+115 VYEGVTYGGVVQMASAKNVKPKKQTL
-130 AYTGTAEKF
+130 F
-139 NMTANEGIL
+139 IL
-148 FTLTFEVLKCNAEP
+148 EFSAKKCLT
-162 QSISIFSKLF
+162 
-172 QKCPTISTFEDIAP
+172 AP
-186 VVTPAQITI
+186 VEVTLHVDTFQSVNDDNTFTDYTPQITPAQIMI

-214 TAYWKCSACE
+214 TAYWTCSACE

-244 KATGHTPSAAWS
+244 KATGHSPSETWS
-256 YDGAHHWHVC
+256 YDSDYHWHIC
-266 TTCSEV
+266 TTCNAV

-320 ICGAIDSE
+320 ACSAIDPANPKTNHNFGEWVTEKEATCTETGTQKHTCAACDYSETGVIDKKAHTPEHHDRVDPTCTTTGSIEYWQCSVCGKKFSDADCTVEVTDSEIALEKVSHKLTKTDAKAATCTEAGNTEYWTCSVCKKLFSDSEGKNEITAASVVIPATGHTADDSGWNSNGTNHWHVCATCKEKFDEAAHTGGTATCSSKAVCDVCKAEYGTTTAHTFISKHDDTQHWKECSACGAIDPA

-391 EYWQCSVCGKM
+391 EYWQCGVCGKK
-402 FSDADCTTEVTDV
+402 FSDAACTTEVTDV

-470 TGHTADATGWHGDD
+470 TGHTADDSGWNSNG
-484 TDHWHVCATCSA
+484 TNHWHVCATC
-496 EFGKEA
+496 KEKFDEAA
-502 HRGGHATCSSKAVC
+502 HTGGTATCSSKAVC

-543 CSICGAIDLENSK
+543 CSACGAIDPANPK

-618 WQCSVCG
+618 WQC
-625 KMFSDADCTTEVTDV
+625 
-640 TLPMAAHTLT
+640 
-650 KTDAKAA
+650 
-657 TCTEAGNAEYWTC
+657 
-670 SVCKKLFSDSEGK
+670 
-683 NEITAASVVIPATGH
+683 
-698 TADATGW
+698 
-705 HGDDTDHW
+705 
-713 HVCATCSAEF
+713 
-723 GKEAHRGGHATCSS
+723 
-737 KAVCDV
+737 
-743 CKAEYGTTT
+743 
-752 AHTFISKHDDTQ
+752 
-764 HWKECS
+764 
-770 ICGAIDLENSKTNH
+770 
-784 TFGEWETVT
+784 
-793 DSTCTATGTKKHTC
+793 
-807 TGCDYSETGVIE
+807 GV
-819 KKAHTTEHHDR
+819 
-830 VDPTCTTTGSIEY
+830 
-843 WQCSVC
+843 
-849 GKMFS
+849 
-854 DADCTTEVTDV
+854 
-865 TLPMAAHTLT
+865 
-875 KTDAKAATCT
+875 
-885 EAGNAEYWTCSVCKK
+885 
-900 LFSDSEGKNEITA
+900 
-913 ASVVIPATGHTADAT
+913 
-928 GWHGDDTD
+928 
-936 HWHVCATC
+936 
-944 SAEFGK
+944 
-950 EAHRGG
+950 
-956 HATCSSKAV
+956 
-965 CDVCKAEYGTT
+965 
-976 TAHTFISKHDD
+976 
-987 TQHWKECSICGAIDL
+987 
-1002 ENSKTNHTFGEW
+1002 
-1014 ETVTDSTCTATGTK
+1014 
-1028 KHTCTGCDYSE
+1028 
-1039 TGVIEKKA
+1039 
-1047 HTTEHHD
+1047 
-1054 RVDPTCTTTGSIEY
+1054 
-1068 WQCSA
+1068 

-1078 SDAACTTEVA
+1078 SDAACTTEVTD
-1088 NVTLDKLPHS
+1088 VTLDKLPHS

-1133 VITEATESETG
+1133 VITEATETETG

-1223 ENVTVTATYRYNG
+1223 ENVTVTAAYRYNG

-1306 TPGTVVAIVHAD
+1306 TPGTVVVIVHAD

-1350 KFFSDVPAANWA
+1350 KFFSDVSAANWA

-1452 GRMTGFA
+1452 GRMTGFV

>member
-87 TSHKIDFNGSELT
+87 TSHKIDFNGAELT
-100 VPYLPVEPTFNMDTV
+100 VQYLPVEPTFNMDTV

-214 TAYWKCSACE
+214 TAYWTCSACK

-231 GTTEITDKDSVVK
+231 GEHEITNKDSVVT
-244 KATGHTPSAAWS
+244 KATGHQYQELADEKYLKSAATCTSPAVYYKSCSVCGATSTETFEYGEKAAHS
-256 YDGAHHWHVC
+256 YVQQHDAEQHWDECSVC
-266 TTCSEV
+266 HARANE
-272 LDKAAH
+272 AAH
-278 SGGTATCSAQAT
+278 SGGTATCTAKAVCSVCHA
-290 CEACGQK
+290 E
-297 YGATTE
+297 YGNLTA
-303 HDYQWNHDAAQ
+303 HDYQDVVEAQYLKSAATCTSPAVYYKSCSVCGATSTETFEYGEKAAHSYVQQHDAEQ
-314 HWKECS
+314 HWDECS
-320 ICGAIDSE
+320 VCHARANEAAHSGGTA
-328 NPKTNHTFGE
+328 
-338 WETVTDSTCTA
+338 TCTA
-349 TGTKKHTCTGCDYSE
+349 KAVCSVCNAEYGELAAHDYQETVDEQYLKSAATCTSPAIYYKSCSVCHAMSE
-364 TGVIEK
+364 ETFTSGTTIDHSYELKHDAEK
-370 KAHTTE
+370 HWQECSVCHTKTNEEAHSGGTATCTAKAVCTTCGAEYGELAAHNYQELAEEKYLKSPATCTSPAVYYKSCSVCGTASEETFTYGTTIDHSYELKHDAEKHWQECSVCHTKTNEAVHSGGTATCIAKAVCSVCHTE
-376 HHDRVDPTCTTTGSI
+376 YGALADHDTVHHDRVDPTCTTTGSI
-391 EYWQCSVCGKM
+391 EYWQCGVCGKM
-402 FSDADCTTEVTDV
+402 
-415 TLPMAAHTLTKT
+415 
-427 DAKAATCTEAGN
+427 
-439 AEYWTCSVCKK
+439 
-450 LFSDS
+450 
-455 EGKNEITAASVVIPA
+455 
-470 TGHTADATGWHGDD
+470 
-484 TDHWHVCATCSA
+484 
-496 EFGKEA
+496 
-502 HRGGHATCSSKAVC
+502 
-516 DVCKAEY
+516 
-523 GTTTAHTFISKHDDT
+523 
-538 QHWKE
+538 
-543 CSICGAIDLENSK
+543 
-556 TNHTFG
+556 
-562 EWETVTDSTCT
+562 
-573 ATGTKKHTCTGCDY
+573 
-587 SETGVIE
+587 
-594 KKAHT
+594 
-599 TEHHD
+599 
-604 RVDPTCTTTGSIEY
+604 
-618 WQCSVCG
+618 
-625 KMFSDADCTTEVTDV
+625 
-640 TLPMAAHTLT
+640 
-650 KTDAKAA
+650 
-657 TCTEAGNAEYWTC
+657 
-670 SVCKKLFSDSEGK
+670 
-683 NEITAASVVIPATGH
+683 
-698 TADATGW
+698 
-705 HGDDTDHW
+705 
-713 HVCATCSAEF
+713 
-723 GKEAHRGGHATCSS
+723 
-737 KAVCDV
+737 
-743 CKAEYGTTT
+743 
-752 AHTFISKHDDTQ
+752 
-764 HWKECS
+764 
-770 ICGAIDLENSKTNH
+770 
-784 TFGEWETVT
+784 
-793 DSTCTATGTKKHTC
+793 
-807 TGCDYSETGVIE
+807 
-819 KKAHTTEHHDR
+819 
-830 VDPTCTTTGSIEY
+830 
-843 WQCSVC
+843 
-849 GKMFS
+849 
-854 DADCTTEVTDV
+854 
-865 TLPMAAHTLT
+865 
-875 KTDAKAATCT
+875 
-885 EAGNAEYWTCSVCKK
+885 
-900 LFSDSEGKNEITA
+900 
-913 ASVVIPATGHTADAT
+913 
-928 GWHGDDTD
+928 
-936 HWHVCATC
+936 
-944 SAEFGK
+944 
-950 EAHRGG
+950 
-956 HATCSSKAV
+956 
-965 CDVCKAEYGTT
+965 
-976 TAHTFISKHDD
+976 
-987 TQHWKECSICGAIDL
+987 
-1002 ENSKTNHTFGEW
+1002 
-1014 ETVTDSTCTATGTK
+1014 
-1028 KHTCTGCDYSE
+1028 
-1039 TGVIEKKA
+1039 
-1047 HTTEHHD
+1047 
-1054 RVDPTCTTTGSIEY
+1054 
-1068 WQCSA
+1068 
-1073 CGKKF
+1073 F
-1078 SDAACTTEVA
+1078 SDAACTTEVTD
-1088 NVTLDKLPHS
+1088 VTLDKLPHS
-1098 AGTAWEKDTT
+1098 AGTAWEKDTA

-1113 CVNCESE
+1113 CTSCGSE
-1120 VMDKAAHTYGDWV
+1120 VMDKAVHTYGDWV
-1133 VITEATESETG
+1133 TVAEATETEAG

-1186 ITADRR
+1186 ITTDRR

-1260 ADPDTGIVELP
+1260 ADPDTGTVELP

-1306 TPGTVVAIVHAD
+1306 TPGTVVVIVHAD
-1318 GTEEIVRTSIVTKN
+1318 GTEEIVRTSVVTKN

-1339 SSATVKVYDNS
+1339 GSATVKVYDNS
-1350 KFFSDVPAANWA
+1350 KFFTDVPAANWA

-1375 NGTGANTFSPNAPMT
+1375 NGTGADTFSPNAPMT

-1452 GRMTGFA
+1452 GRMTGFV

>member
-26 SVSAADEQTGPELKL
+26 SVSAADEQTGPEIEL
-41 VSTATEPLKKGDSF
+41 VNTATEPLKKDSKF
-55 TVEVQF
+55 HVAVKI
-61 PKDAEFSNF
+61 KDSTFAFSNF
-70 ELYFDFDLTQF
+70 GIYLIFDTEALNLDQIIT
-81 KLKAVN
+81 AYVN
-87 TSHKIDFNGSELT
+87 SEGDET
-100 VPYLPVEPTFNMDTV
+100 DYLPNLTGNTKQV
-115 VDKDSGKTYGGTINA
+115 VHEGVTYGGVVQMASAKNVKPKKQTL
-130 AYTGTAEKF
+130 F
-139 NMTANEGIL
+139 IL
-148 FTLTFEVLKCNAEP
+148 EFSAKKCLT
-162 QSISIFSKLF
+162 
-172 QKCPTISTFEDIAP
+172 AP
-186 VVTPAQITI
+186 VEVTLHVDTFQSVNDDNTFTDYTPQITPAQITI
-195 SHTLTAVPAKDA
+195 SHTLTGVPAKDE

-214 TAYWKCSACE
+214 TAYWTCSACE

-256 YDGAHHWHVC
+256 YDGTYHWHVC

-278 SGGTATCSAQAT
+278 RGGTATCSEQAA

-320 ICGAIDSE
+320 ACSAIDPANPKTNHNFGECVTEKEATCTETGTQKRTCADCGYSETAEIAMIAHTLTHHEAVTPTCTTTGSIEYWECSACGKKFSDAACTIEVTDVTLPMAAHTLTKTDAKAATCTEAGHAEYWTCSACGTWFLDESGENEITDHNSVVIPATGHTADATGWHGDDTDHWHVCTTCGETFDKEAHSGGHATCSKKATCEVCGLEYGSTTDHDYQWQHDNTEHWKACKDCGAVDENTRANHTFGGWVTEKDSTCTETGTKKRTCTACDYSETGVIEKKAHTADHHDRVEPTCTTMGSIEYWQCSVCGKKFSNADCTVEVTDVTLPMAAHTLTKTDAKAATCTEAGNAEYWTCSVCKKLFSDSEGKNEITAASVVIPATGHTADDSGWNSNGTNHWHVCATCKEKFDEAAHTGGTATCSSKAVCDVCKAEYGTTTAHTFISKHDDTQHWKECSACGAIDPA

-402 FSDADCTTEVTDV
+402 FSDAACTTEVTD
-415 TLPMAAHTLTKT
+415 
-427 DAKAATCTEAGN
+427 
-439 AEYWTCSVCKK
+439 
-450 LFSDS
+450 
-455 EGKNEITAASVVIPA
+455 
-470 TGHTADATGWHGDD
+470 
-484 TDHWHVCATCSA
+484 
-496 EFGKEA
+496 
-502 HRGGHATCSSKAVC
+502 
-516 DVCKAEY
+516 
-523 GTTTAHTFISKHDDT
+523 
-538 QHWKE
+538 
-543 CSICGAIDLENSK
+543 
-556 TNHTFG
+556 
-562 EWETVTDSTCT
+562 
-573 ATGTKKHTCTGCDY
+573 
-587 SETGVIE
+587 
-594 KKAHT
+594 
-599 TEHHD
+599 
-604 RVDPTCTTTGSIEY
+604 
-618 WQCSVCG
+618 
-625 KMFSDADCTTEVTDV
+625 
-640 TLPMAAHTLT
+640 
-650 KTDAKAA
+650 
-657 TCTEAGNAEYWTC
+657 
-670 SVCKKLFSDSEGK
+670 
-683 NEITAASVVIPATGH
+683 
-698 TADATGW
+698 
-705 HGDDTDHW
+705 
-713 HVCATCSAEF
+713 
-723 GKEAHRGGHATCSS
+723 
-737 KAVCDV
+737 
-743 CKAEYGTTT
+743 
-752 AHTFISKHDDTQ
+752 
-764 HWKECS
+764 
-770 ICGAIDLENSKTNH
+770 
-784 TFGEWETVT
+784 
-793 DSTCTATGTKKHTC
+793 
-807 TGCDYSETGVIE
+807 
-819 KKAHTTEHHDR
+819 
-830 VDPTCTTTGSIEY
+830 
-843 WQCSVC
+843 
-849 GKMFS
+849 
-854 DADCTTEVTDV
+854 
-865 TLPMAAHTLT
+865 
-875 KTDAKAATCT
+875 
-885 EAGNAEYWTCSVCKK
+885 
-900 LFSDSEGKNEITA
+900 
-913 ASVVIPATGHTADAT
+913 
-928 GWHGDDTD
+928 
-936 HWHVCATC
+936 
-944 SAEFGK
+944 
-950 EAHRGG
+950 
-956 HATCSSKAV
+956 
-965 CDVCKAEYGTT
+965 
-976 TAHTFISKHDD
+976 
-987 TQHWKECSICGAIDL
+987 
-1002 ENSKTNHTFGEW
+1002 
-1014 ETVTDSTCTATGTK
+1014 
-1028 KHTCTGCDYSE
+1028 
-1039 TGVIEKKA
+1039 
-1047 HTTEHHD
+1047 
-1054 RVDPTCTTTGSIEY
+1054 
-1068 WQCSA
+1068 
-1073 CGKKF
+1073 
-1078 SDAACTTEVA
+1078 
-1088 NVTLDKLPHS
+1088 VTLDKLPHS

-1113 CVNCESE
+1113 CTSCGSE
-1120 VMDKAAHTYGDWV
+1120 VMDKAVHTYGDWV
-1133 VITEATESETG
+1133 TVAEATETEAG

-1204 GNVTLAKETDST
+1204 GNVTLSKETDST

-1223 ENVTVTATYRYNG
+1223 ENVTVTASYRYNG
-1236 GSGSGSGSS
+1236 GSGSGSSGSN
-1245 SGIVI
+1245 IVI
-1250 KDEKGKVLGK
+1250 KDENGNVLGK

-1271 ITPVPA
+1271 IPPVPA

-1290 IPKNTT
+1290 IPKNTI

-1306 TPGTVVAIVHAD
+1306 TPGTVVVIVHAD

-1362 SDAVAFASSRELF
+1362 SDAVAFVSSRELF

-1452 GRMTGFA
+1452 GRMTGFV

>member
-55 TVEVQF
+55 IVEVQF

-81 KLKAVN
+81 KLVSVN
-87 TSHKIDFNGSELT
+87 TKYKVTIGNKEYEI
-100 VPYLPVEPTFNMDTV
+100 PYVEDMLMV
-115 VDKDSGKTYGGTINA
+115 VKTDSVEYNGKTYGGSIATA
-130 AYTGTAEKF
+130 SAGTEEQP
-139 NMTANEGIL
+139 NVTASEGVL
-148 FTLTFEVLKCNAEP
+148 FTLTFEVLKCNAE
-162 QSISIFSKLF
+162 QQNISIFSKLF
-172 QKCPTISTFEDIAP
+172 QKSTTLSDFEDITP
-186 VVTPAQITI
+186 VITPAQITI
-195 SHTLTAVPAKDA
+195 SHTLTTVPAKDA

-214 TAYWKCSACE
+214 KAYWTCSACE

-244 KATGHTPSAAWS
+244 KATGHSPSETWS
-256 YDGAHHWHVC
+256 YDSDYHWHIC
-266 TTCSEV
+266 TTCNAV

-303 HDYQWNHDAAQ
+303 HDYQWNHDAAQHWKECSACSAIDPANPKTNHNFGEWVTEKEATCTETGTQKRTCADCGYSETAEIAMIAHTLTHHEAVTPTCTTTGSIEYWECSACGKKFSDAACTTEVTNVTRPMADHTLTKTDAKAATCTEAGHAEYWTCSACGTWFLDESGENEITDHNSVVIPATGHTADATGWHGDDTDHWHVCATCKEKFDEAAHTGGTATCSSKAVCDVCKAEYGTTTAHTFISKHDDTQ

-391 EYWQCSVCGKM
+391 EYWQCGVCGKM
-402 FSDADCTTEVTDV
+402 
-415 TLPMAAHTLTKT
+415 
-427 DAKAATCTEAGN
+427 
-439 AEYWTCSVCKK
+439 
-450 LFSDS
+450 
-455 EGKNEITAASVVIPA
+455 
-470 TGHTADATGWHGDD
+470 
-484 TDHWHVCATCSA
+484 
-496 EFGKEA
+496 
-502 HRGGHATCSSKAVC
+502 
-516 DVCKAEY
+516 
-523 GTTTAHTFISKHDDT
+523 
-538 QHWKE
+538 
-543 CSICGAIDLENSK
+543 
-556 TNHTFG
+556 
-562 EWETVTDSTCT
+562 
-573 ATGTKKHTCTGCDY
+573 
-587 SETGVIE
+587 
-594 KKAHT
+594 
-599 TEHHD
+599 
-604 RVDPTCTTTGSIEY
+604 
-618 WQCSVCG
+618 
-625 KMFSDADCTTEVTDV
+625 
-640 TLPMAAHTLT
+640 
-650 KTDAKAA
+650 
-657 TCTEAGNAEYWTC
+657 
-670 SVCKKLFSDSEGK
+670 
-683 NEITAASVVIPATGH
+683 
-698 TADATGW
+698 
-705 HGDDTDHW
+705 
-713 HVCATCSAEF
+713 
-723 GKEAHRGGHATCSS
+723 
-737 KAVCDV
+737 
-743 CKAEYGTTT
+743 
-752 AHTFISKHDDTQ
+752 
-764 HWKECS
+764 
-770 ICGAIDLENSKTNH
+770 
-784 TFGEWETVT
+784 
-793 DSTCTATGTKKHTC
+793 
-807 TGCDYSETGVIE
+807 
-819 KKAHTTEHHDR
+819 
-830 VDPTCTTTGSIEY
+830 
-843 WQCSVC
+843 
-849 GKMFS
+849 
-854 DADCTTEVTDV
+854 
-865 TLPMAAHTLT
+865 
-875 KTDAKAATCT
+875 
-885 EAGNAEYWTCSVCKK
+885 
-900 LFSDSEGKNEITA
+900 
-913 ASVVIPATGHTADAT
+913 
-928 GWHGDDTD
+928 
-936 HWHVCATC
+936 
-944 SAEFGK
+944 
-950 EAHRGG
+950 
-956 HATCSSKAV
+956 
-965 CDVCKAEYGTT
+965 
-976 TAHTFISKHDD
+976 
-987 TQHWKECSICGAIDL
+987 
-1002 ENSKTNHTFGEW
+1002 
-1014 ETVTDSTCTATGTK
+1014 
-1028 KHTCTGCDYSE
+1028 
-1039 TGVIEKKA
+1039 
-1047 HTTEHHD
+1047 
-1054 RVDPTCTTTGSIEY
+1054 
-1068 WQCSA
+1068 
-1073 CGKKF
+1073 F
-1078 SDAACTTEVA
+1078 SDAACTTEVTD
-1088 NVTLDKLPHS
+1088 VTLDKLPHS
-1098 AGTAWEKDTT
+1098 AGAAWEKDTT

-1113 CVNCESE
+1113 CTSCGSE
-1120 VMDKAAHTYGDWV
+1120 VMDKAVHTYGDWV
-1133 VITEATESETG
+1133 TVAEATETETG

-1306 TPGTVVAIVHAD
+1306 TPGTVVVIVHAD

-1362 SDAVAFASSRELF
+1362 SDAVAFVSSRELF
-1375 NGTGANTFSPNAPMT
+1375 NGTGANTFSPNEPMT

-1452 GRMTGFA
+1452 GRMTGFV

>member
-26 SVSAADEQTGPELKL
+26 SVSAADEQTGPEIEL
-41 VSTATEPLKKGDSF
+41 VNTATEPLKKDSKF
-55 TVEVQF
+55 HVAVKI
-61 PKDAEFSNF
+61 KDSTFAFSNF
-70 ELYFDFDLTQF
+70 GIYLIFDTEALNLDQIIT
-81 KLKAVN
+81 AYVN
-87 TSHKIDFNGSELT
+87 SEGEET
-100 VPYLPVEPTFNMDTV
+100 DYLPNLTGNTKQV
-115 VDKDSGKTYGGTINA
+115 VHEGVTYGGVVQMASGKNVKPKKQTL
-130 AYTGTAEKF
+130 F
-139 NMTANEGIL
+139 IL
-148 FTLTFEVLKCNAEP
+148 EFSAKKCLT
-162 QSISIFSKLF
+162 
-172 QKCPTISTFEDIAP
+172 AP
-186 VVTPAQITI
+186 VEVTLHVDTFQSVNDDNTFTDYTPQITPAQITI

-214 TAYWKCSACE
+214 AAYWTCSACE

-244 KATGHTPSAAWS
+244 KATGHTPSAAWI
-256 YDGAHHWHVC
+256 YDGTYHWHVC
-266 TTCSEV
+266 TICNAE
-272 LDKAAH
+272 LDKAEH
-278 SGGTATCSAQAT
+278 SGGTATCQAKAICDICNAEYGTTTDHTFISKHDNTQHWKECNACGALDPDNPKTNHTFGEWETVTDSTCTATGTKKHTCTGCDYSETGVIEKKAHTPEHHDRVEPTCTTTGSIEYWQCSVCNKKFSNADCTTEVTDVTLPMAAHTLTKTDAKAAT
-290 CEACGQK
+290 CTEAGNTEYWTCSVCKKLFSDSEGK
-297 YGATTE
+297 NEITAASVVIPATGHTADDSGWNSNGTNHWHVCATCKEKFDEAAHTGGTATCSSKAVCDVCKAEYGTTTAHTFISK
-303 HDYQWNHDAAQ
+303 HDNTQ

-376 HHDRVDPTCTTTGSI
+376 HHDRVEPTCTATGSI
-391 EYWQCSVCGKM
+391 EYWQCSVCNKK
-402 FSDADCTTEVTDV
+402 FSNADCTTEVTD
-415 TLPMAAHTLTKT
+415 
-427 DAKAATCTEAGN
+427 
-439 AEYWTCSVCKK
+439 
-450 LFSDS
+450 
-455 EGKNEITAASVVIPA
+455 
-470 TGHTADATGWHGDD
+470 
-484 TDHWHVCATCSA
+484 
-496 EFGKEA
+496 
-502 HRGGHATCSSKAVC
+502 
-516 DVCKAEY
+516 
-523 GTTTAHTFISKHDDT
+523 
-538 QHWKE
+538 
-543 CSICGAIDLENSK
+543 
-556 TNHTFG
+556 
-562 EWETVTDSTCT
+562 
-573 ATGTKKHTCTGCDY
+573 
-587 SETGVIE
+587 
-594 KKAHT
+594 
-599 TEHHD
+599 
-604 RVDPTCTTTGSIEY
+604 
-618 WQCSVCG
+618 
-625 KMFSDADCTTEVTDV
+625 
-640 TLPMAAHTLT
+640 
-650 KTDAKAA
+650 
-657 TCTEAGNAEYWTC
+657 
-670 SVCKKLFSDSEGK
+670 
-683 NEITAASVVIPATGH
+683 
-698 TADATGW
+698 
-705 HGDDTDHW
+705 
-713 HVCATCSAEF
+713 
-723 GKEAHRGGHATCSS
+723 
-737 KAVCDV
+737 
-743 CKAEYGTTT
+743 
-752 AHTFISKHDDTQ
+752 
-764 HWKECS
+764 
-770 ICGAIDLENSKTNH
+770 
-784 TFGEWETVT
+784 
-793 DSTCTATGTKKHTC
+793 
-807 TGCDYSETGVIE
+807 
-819 KKAHTTEHHDR
+819 
-830 VDPTCTTTGSIEY
+830 
-843 WQCSVC
+843 
-849 GKMFS
+849 
-854 DADCTTEVTDV
+854 
-865 TLPMAAHTLT
+865 
-875 KTDAKAATCT
+875 
-885 EAGNAEYWTCSVCKK
+885 
-900 LFSDSEGKNEITA
+900 
-913 ASVVIPATGHTADAT
+913 
-928 GWHGDDTD
+928 
-936 HWHVCATC
+936 
-944 SAEFGK
+944 
-950 EAHRGG
+950 
-956 HATCSSKAV
+956 
-965 CDVCKAEYGTT
+965 
-976 TAHTFISKHDD
+976 
-987 TQHWKECSICGAIDL
+987 
-1002 ENSKTNHTFGEW
+1002 
-1014 ETVTDSTCTATGTK
+1014 
-1028 KHTCTGCDYSE
+1028 
-1039 TGVIEKKA
+1039 
-1047 HTTEHHD
+1047 
-1054 RVDPTCTTTGSIEY
+1054 
-1068 WQCSA
+1068 
-1073 CGKKF
+1073 
-1078 SDAACTTEVA
+1078 
-1088 NVTLDKLPHS
+1088 VTLDKLPHS

-1113 CVNCESE
+1113 CTSCGSE
-1120 VMDKAAHTYGDWV
+1120 VMDKAVHTYGDWV
-1133 VITEATESETG
+1133 TVAEATETEAG

-1306 TPGTVVAIVHAD
+1306 TPGTVVAIVHVD
-1318 GTEEIVRTSIVTKN
+1318 GTEEIVRTSVVTKN

-1339 SSATVKVYDNS
+1339 GSATVKVYDNS
-1350 KFFSDVPAANWA
+1350 KFFTDVPAANWA

-1375 NGTGANTFSPNAPMT
+1375 NGTGADTFSPNAPMT

-1452 GRMTGFA
+1452 GRMTGFV

>member
-61 PKDAEFSNF
+61 PKNAEFSNF

-81 KLKAVN
+81 KLVSVN
-87 TSHKIDFNGSELT
+87 TKYKVTIGNKEYEI
-100 VPYLPVEPTFNMDTV
+100 PYVEDMLMV
-115 VDKDSGKTYGGTINA
+115 VKTDSVEYNGKTYGGSIATA
-130 AYTGTAEKF
+130 SAGTEEQP
-139 NMTANEGIL
+139 NVTASEGVL
-148 FTLTFEVLKCNAEP
+148 FTLTFEVLKCNAE
-162 QSISIFSKLF
+162 QQNISIFSKLF
-172 QKCPTISTFEDIAP
+172 QKSTTLSDFEDITP
-186 VVTPAQITI
+186 VITPAQITI

-214 TAYWKCSACE
+214 TAYWTCSACE

-244 KATGHTPSAAWS
+244 KATGHSPSETWS
-256 YDGAHHWHVC
+256 YDSDYHWHIC
-266 TTCSEV
+266 TTCNAV

-278 SGGTATCSAQAT
+278 SGGTATCSQKAV
-290 CEACGQK
+290 CEVCGEA
-297 YGATTE
+297 YGSTTK
-303 HDYQWNHDAAQ
+303 HNYVSNHDEAQ

-320 ICGAIDSE
+320 FCKSIDPE
-328 NPKTNHTFGE
+328 NPKTDHTFGE

-364 TGVIEK
+364 TGMIEK

-391 EYWQCSVCGKM
+391 EFWQCSTCGKK
-402 FSDADCTTEVTDV
+402 FSDAACTTEVTDV
-415 TLPMAAHTLTKT
+415 TLPMAAHTLTKTDAKTATCTEAGNAEYWTCSVCKKLFSDSEGKNEITAASVVIPATGHTADDSGWNSNGTNHWHVCATCKEKFDEAAHTGGTATCSSKAVCDVCKAEYGTTTAHTFISKHDDTQHWKECSICGAIDSENPKTNHTFGEWETVTESTCTETGVKKHTCTGCDYSETGVIEKKAHTTEHHGRIEPTCTTTGSIEYWQCSVCNKKFSNADCTTEVTDVTIPMANHTLNKT

-470 TGHTADATGWHGDD
+470 TGHTADDSGWNSNG
-484 TDHWHVCATCSA
+484 TNHWHVCATC
-496 EFGKEA
+496 KEKFDEAA
-502 HRGGHATCSSKAVC
+502 HTGGTATCSSKAVC

-543 CSICGAIDLENSK
+543 CSICGAIDSENPK

-562 EWETVTDSTCT
+562 EWETVTESTCT
-573 ATGTKKHTCTGCDY
+573 ETGVKKHTCTGCDY

-618 WQCSVCG
+618 WQCGVCG
-625 KMFSDADCTTEVTDV
+625 KM
-640 TLPMAAHTLT
+640 
-650 KTDAKAA
+650 
-657 TCTEAGNAEYWTC
+657 
-670 SVCKKLFSDSEGK
+670 
-683 NEITAASVVIPATGH
+683 
-698 TADATGW
+698 
-705 HGDDTDHW
+705 
-713 HVCATCSAEF
+713 
-723 GKEAHRGGHATCSS
+723 
-737 KAVCDV
+737 
-743 CKAEYGTTT
+743 
-752 AHTFISKHDDTQ
+752 
-764 HWKECS
+764 
-770 ICGAIDLENSKTNH
+770 
-784 TFGEWETVT
+784 
-793 DSTCTATGTKKHTC
+793 
-807 TGCDYSETGVIE
+807 
-819 KKAHTTEHHDR
+819 
-830 VDPTCTTTGSIEY
+830 
-843 WQCSVC
+843 
-849 GKMFS
+849 
-854 DADCTTEVTDV
+854 
-865 TLPMAAHTLT
+865 
-875 KTDAKAATCT
+875 
-885 EAGNAEYWTCSVCKK
+885 
-900 LFSDSEGKNEITA
+900 
-913 ASVVIPATGHTADAT
+913 
-928 GWHGDDTD
+928 
-936 HWHVCATC
+936 
-944 SAEFGK
+944 
-950 EAHRGG
+950 
-956 HATCSSKAV
+956 
-965 CDVCKAEYGTT
+965 
-976 TAHTFISKHDD
+976 
-987 TQHWKECSICGAIDL
+987 
-1002 ENSKTNHTFGEW
+1002 
-1014 ETVTDSTCTATGTK
+1014 
-1028 KHTCTGCDYSE
+1028 
-1039 TGVIEKKA
+1039 
-1047 HTTEHHD
+1047 
-1054 RVDPTCTTTGSIEY
+1054 
-1068 WQCSA
+1068 
-1073 CGKKF
+1073 F
-1078 SDAACTTEVA
+1078 SDAACTTEVTD
-1088 NVTLDKLPHS
+1088 VTLDKLPHS

-1113 CVNCESE
+1113 CTSCGSE
-1120 VMDKAAHTYGDWV
+1120 VMDKAVHTYGDWV
-1133 VITEATESETG
+1133 TVAEATEAEAG

-1306 TPGTVVAIVHAD
+1306 TPGTVVVIVHAD

-1362 SDAVAFASSRELF
+1362 SDAVAFVSSRELF

-1452 GRMTGFA
+1452 GRMTGFV

>member
-87 TSHKIDFNGSELT
+87 TSHKIDFNGAELT
-100 VPYLPVEPTFNMDTV
+100 VQYLPVEPTFNMDTV

-207 TCTEDGN
+207 TCTENGN
-214 TAYWKCSACE
+214 TAYWTCSACE

-278 SGGTATCSAQAT
+278 SGGTATCSEQAA

-297 YGATTE
+297 YGATTA
-303 HDYQWNHDAAQ
+303 HDYQWQHDNTEHWKACKDCSTIDESTRANHTFGGWVTEKDPTCTATGTKKHTCTACDYSETGVIDKKAHTPEHHDRVEPTCTATGSIEYWQCSVCNKKFSNADCTSEVTDVTLPMAAHTLTKTDAKAATCTEAGNAEYWTCSVCKRLFSDSEGKNEITAASVVIPATGHTADDSGWNSNGTNHWHVCATCKEKFDEAAHTGGTATCSSKAVCDVCKAEYGTTTAHTFISKHDDTQ

-320 ICGAIDSE
+320 ACGAIDPA

-370 KAHTTE
+370 KAHKPE
-376 HHDRVDPTCTTTGSI
+376 HHDRVEPTCTTTGSI
-391 EYWQCSVCGKM
+391 EYWQCSNCMQK
-402 FSDADCTTEVTDV
+402 FSDAACTTVVTDV
-415 TLPMAAHTLTKT
+415 TLPVADHTLTKT

-439 AEYWTCSVCKK
+439 TEYWSCSVCSKW
-450 LFSDS
+450 FSDS
-455 EGKNEITAASVVIPA
+455 EGKNEIMDKTSVVIPA
-470 TGHTADATGWHGDD
+470 TGHTADDSGWNSNG
-484 TDHWHVCATCSA
+484 TDHWHVCAIC
-496 EFGKEA
+496 KEKFDEAA
-502 HRGGHATCSSKAVC
+502 HTGGTATCSSKAVC

-523 GTTTAHTFISKHDDT
+523 GTMTAHTFISKHDNT

-543 CSICGAIDLENSK
+543 CSVCAAMDPDNPK

-587 SETGVIE
+587 AETGVID
-594 KKAHT
+594 KKAHKP
-599 TEHHD
+599 EHHD
-604 RVDPTCTTTGSIEY
+604 RVEPTCTTIGSIEY
-618 WQCSVCG
+618 WQC
-625 KMFSDADCTTEVTDV
+625 
-640 TLPMAAHTLT
+640 
-650 KTDAKAA
+650 
-657 TCTEAGNAEYWTC
+657 
-670 SVCKKLFSDSEGK
+670 
-683 NEITAASVVIPATGH
+683 
-698 TADATGW
+698 
-705 HGDDTDHW
+705 
-713 HVCATCSAEF
+713 
-723 GKEAHRGGHATCSS
+723 
-737 KAVCDV
+737 
-743 CKAEYGTTT
+743 
-752 AHTFISKHDDTQ
+752 
-764 HWKECS
+764 
-770 ICGAIDLENSKTNH
+770 
-784 TFGEWETVT
+784 
-793 DSTCTATGTKKHTC
+793 
-807 TGCDYSETGVIE
+807 
-819 KKAHTTEHHDR
+819 R
-830 VDPTCTTTGSIEY
+830 V
-843 WQCSVC
+843 
-849 GKMFS
+849 
-854 DADCTTEVTDV
+854 
-865 TLPMAAHTLT
+865 
-875 KTDAKAATCT
+875 
-885 EAGNAEYWTCSVCKK
+885 
-900 LFSDSEGKNEITA
+900 
-913 ASVVIPATGHTADAT
+913 
-928 GWHGDDTD
+928 
-936 HWHVCATC
+936 
-944 SAEFGK
+944 
-950 EAHRGG
+950 
-956 HATCSSKAV
+956 
-965 CDVCKAEYGTT
+965 
-976 TAHTFISKHDD
+976 
-987 TQHWKECSICGAIDL
+987 
-1002 ENSKTNHTFGEW
+1002 
-1014 ETVTDSTCTATGTK
+1014 
-1028 KHTCTGCDYSE
+1028 
-1039 TGVIEKKA
+1039 
-1047 HTTEHHD
+1047 
-1054 RVDPTCTTTGSIEY
+1054 
-1068 WQCSA
+1068 

-1098 AGTAWEKDTT
+1098 AGAAWEKDTV

-1113 CVNCESE
+1113 CTSCGSE

-1133 VITEATESETG
+1133 TAAEATETEAG

-1158 EEIGILRFTVTVRNG
+1158 EEIEILRFTVTVRNG

-1271 ITPVPA
+1271 IPPVPA

-1290 IPKNTT
+1290 IPKNTI

-1306 TPGTVVAIVHAD
+1306 TPGTVVVIVHAD

-1452 GRMTGFA
+1452 GRMTGFV

>member
-81 KLKAVN
+81 KLVSVN
-87 TSHKIDFNGSELT
+87 TKYKVTIDNKEYEI
-100 VPYLPVEPTFNMDTV
+100 PYVEDMLMV
-115 VDKDSGKTYGGTINA
+115 VKTDSVEYNGKTYGGSIATA
-130 AYTGTAEKF
+130 SAGTEEQP
-139 NMTANEGIL
+139 NVTASEGVL
-148 FTLTFEVLKCNAEP
+148 FTLTFEVLKCNAE
-162 QSISIFSKLF
+162 QQNISIFSKLF
-172 QKCPTISTFEDIAP
+172 QKSTTLSDFEDITP
-186 VVTPAQITI
+186 VITPARITI
-195 SHTLTAVPAKDA
+195 GHTLTAVPAKNA

-224 KWFSDEN
+224 KWFSDAD
-231 GTTEITDKDSVVK
+231 GTNEIADKDSVVT
-244 KATGHTPSAAWS
+244 KATGHKYQETVDEKYLKSAATCTSPAIYYKSCSVCGAASTETFEYGEKASHNYVQQHDAEKHWEECSVCHTKTNEAAHSGGEATCTAKAVCSTCGAAYGELAAHNYQETVDAQYLKSAATCTSPAIYYKSCSVCGTASEETFTYGTTTEHS
-256 YDGAHHWHVC
+256 YELKHDAEKHWEECSVC
-266 TTCSEV
+266 HAKTNEAV
-272 LDKAAH
+272 H
-278 SGGTATCSAQAT
+278 SGGTATCIAKAVCSVCHT
-290 CEACGQK
+290 E
-297 YGATTE
+297 YGTLAE
-303 HDYQWNHDAAQ
+303 HDA
-314 HWKECS
+314 
-320 ICGAIDSE
+320 
-328 NPKTNHTFGE
+328 
-338 WETVTDSTCTA
+338 V
-349 TGTKKHTCTGCDYSE
+349 
-364 TGVIEK
+364 
-370 KAHTTE
+370 

-391 EYWQCSVCGKM
+391 EYWQC
-402 FSDADCTTEVTDV
+402 
-415 TLPMAAHTLTKT
+415 
-427 DAKAATCTEAGN
+427 
-439 AEYWTCSVCKK
+439 
-450 LFSDS
+450 
-455 EGKNEITAASVVIPA
+455 
-470 TGHTADATGWHGDD
+470 
-484 TDHWHVCATCSA
+484 
-496 EFGKEA
+496 
-502 HRGGHATCSSKAVC
+502 
-516 DVCKAEY
+516 
-523 GTTTAHTFISKHDDT
+523 
-538 QHWKE
+538 
-543 CSICGAIDLENSK
+543 
-556 TNHTFG
+556 
-562 EWETVTDSTCT
+562 
-573 ATGTKKHTCTGCDY
+573 
-587 SETGVIE
+587 GV
-594 KKAHT
+594 
-599 TEHHD
+599 
-604 RVDPTCTTTGSIEY
+604 
-618 WQCSVCG
+618 
-625 KMFSDADCTTEVTDV
+625 
-640 TLPMAAHTLT
+640 
-650 KTDAKAA
+650 
-657 TCTEAGNAEYWTC
+657 
-670 SVCKKLFSDSEGK
+670 
-683 NEITAASVVIPATGH
+683 
-698 TADATGW
+698 
-705 HGDDTDHW
+705 
-713 HVCATCSAEF
+713 
-723 GKEAHRGGHATCSS
+723 
-737 KAVCDV
+737 
-743 CKAEYGTTT
+743 
-752 AHTFISKHDDTQ
+752 
-764 HWKECS
+764 
-770 ICGAIDLENSKTNH
+770 
-784 TFGEWETVT
+784 
-793 DSTCTATGTKKHTC
+793 
-807 TGCDYSETGVIE
+807 
-819 KKAHTTEHHDR
+819 
-830 VDPTCTTTGSIEY
+830 
-843 WQCSVC
+843 
-849 GKMFS
+849 
-854 DADCTTEVTDV
+854 
-865 TLPMAAHTLT
+865 
-875 KTDAKAATCT
+875 
-885 EAGNAEYWTCSVCKK
+885 
-900 LFSDSEGKNEITA
+900 
-913 ASVVIPATGHTADAT
+913 
-928 GWHGDDTD
+928 
-936 HWHVCATC
+936 
-944 SAEFGK
+944 
-950 EAHRGG
+950 
-956 HATCSSKAV
+956 
-965 CDVCKAEYGTT
+965 
-976 TAHTFISKHDD
+976 
-987 TQHWKECSICGAIDL
+987 
-1002 ENSKTNHTFGEW
+1002 
-1014 ETVTDSTCTATGTK
+1014 
-1028 KHTCTGCDYSE
+1028 
-1039 TGVIEKKA
+1039 
-1047 HTTEHHD
+1047 
-1054 RVDPTCTTTGSIEY
+1054 
-1068 WQCSA
+1068 

-1078 SDAACTTEVA
+1078 SDAACTTEA
-1088 NVTLDKLPHS
+1088 TDVTLTKLPHS

-1113 CVNCESE
+1113 CVNCGSE

-1133 VITEATESETG
+1133 TVTEATETEAG

-1158 EEIGILRFTVTVRNG
+1158 EEISMLRFTVTVRNG

-1250 KDEKGKVLGK
+1250 KDENGKVLGK

-1271 ITPVPA
+1271 INPVPA

-1306 TPGTVVAIVHAD
+1306 TPGTVVVIVHAD
-1318 GTEEIVRTSIVTKN
+1318 GTEEIVRTSVVTKK

-1339 SSATVKVYDNS
+1339 GSATVKVYDNS
-1350 KFFSDVPAANWA
+1350 KFFTDVPAANWA

>member
-41 VSTATEPLKKGDSF
+41 VSTATDPLKKGDSF

-61 PKDAEFSNF
+61 PKDADFSNF

-81 KLKAVN
+81 KLVSVN
-87 TSHKIDFNGSELT
+87 TKYKVTIGNKEYEI
-100 VPYLPVEPTFNMDTV
+100 PYVEDMLMV
-115 VDKDSGKTYGGTINA
+115 VNTDSVEYNGKTYGGSIATA
-130 AYTGTAEKF
+130 SAGTEERP
-139 NMTANEGIL
+139 NVTASEGVL
-148 FTLTFEVLKCNAEP
+148 FTLTFEVLKCNAE
-162 QSISIFSKLF
+162 QQNISIFSKLF
-172 QKCPTISTFEDIAP
+172 QKSTTLSDFEDITP
-186 VVTPAQITI
+186 VITPAQITI
-195 SHTLTAVPAKDA
+195 SHTLTTVPAKDA

-214 TAYWKCSACE
+214 KAYWICSACE

-231 GTTEITDKDSVVK
+231 GTTEITNKDSVVK

-256 YDGAHHWHVC
+256 YDSDYHWHIC
-266 TTCSEV
+266 TTCNAV

-320 ICGAIDSE
+320 ACSAIDPA
-328 NPKTNHTFGE
+328 NPKTNHNFGEWVTEKEATCTETGTQKRTCADCGYSETAEIAMIAHTLTHHEAVTPTCTTTGSIEYWECSACGKKFSDAACTTEVTDVTLPMAAHTLTKTEAKAPTCTKAGNIEYWTCSVCKKLFSDAEGKTEITAQETVIAATGHTPSEAWTNDGTDHWHVCTTCNAVLDKAAHSGGAATCQAKAICDICKAEYGEKADHTFVSKHDDTQHWKECSACGAPDPDSPKTNHIFGE
-338 WETVTDSTCTA
+338 WETVTDSSCTE
-349 TGTKKHTCTGCDYSE
+349 TGTKKRTCTACDYSE

-391 EYWQCSVCGKM
+391 EYWQC
-402 FSDADCTTEVTDV
+402 
-415 TLPMAAHTLTKT
+415 
-427 DAKAATCTEAGN
+427 
-439 AEYWTCSVCKK
+439 
-450 LFSDS
+450 
-455 EGKNEITAASVVIPA
+455 
-470 TGHTADATGWHGDD
+470 
-484 TDHWHVCATCSA
+484 
-496 EFGKEA
+496 
-502 HRGGHATCSSKAVC
+502 
-516 DVCKAEY
+516 
-523 GTTTAHTFISKHDDT
+523 
-538 QHWKE
+538 
-543 CSICGAIDLENSK
+543 
-556 TNHTFG
+556 
-562 EWETVTDSTCT
+562 
-573 ATGTKKHTCTGCDY
+573 
-587 SETGVIE
+587 GV
-594 KKAHT
+594 
-599 TEHHD
+599 
-604 RVDPTCTTTGSIEY
+604 
-618 WQCSVCG
+618 
-625 KMFSDADCTTEVTDV
+625 
-640 TLPMAAHTLT
+640 
-650 KTDAKAA
+650 
-657 TCTEAGNAEYWTC
+657 
-670 SVCKKLFSDSEGK
+670 
-683 NEITAASVVIPATGH
+683 
-698 TADATGW
+698 
-705 HGDDTDHW
+705 
-713 HVCATCSAEF
+713 
-723 GKEAHRGGHATCSS
+723 
-737 KAVCDV
+737 
-743 CKAEYGTTT
+743 
-752 AHTFISKHDDTQ
+752 
-764 HWKECS
+764 
-770 ICGAIDLENSKTNH
+770 
-784 TFGEWETVT
+784 
-793 DSTCTATGTKKHTC
+793 
-807 TGCDYSETGVIE
+807 
-819 KKAHTTEHHDR
+819 
-830 VDPTCTTTGSIEY
+830 
-843 WQCSVC
+843 
-849 GKMFS
+849 
-854 DADCTTEVTDV
+854 
-865 TLPMAAHTLT
+865 
-875 KTDAKAATCT
+875 
-885 EAGNAEYWTCSVCKK
+885 
-900 LFSDSEGKNEITA
+900 
-913 ASVVIPATGHTADAT
+913 
-928 GWHGDDTD
+928 
-936 HWHVCATC
+936 
-944 SAEFGK
+944 
-950 EAHRGG
+950 
-956 HATCSSKAV
+956 
-965 CDVCKAEYGTT
+965 
-976 TAHTFISKHDD
+976 
-987 TQHWKECSICGAIDL
+987 
-1002 ENSKTNHTFGEW
+1002 
-1014 ETVTDSTCTATGTK
+1014 
-1028 KHTCTGCDYSE
+1028 
-1039 TGVIEKKA
+1039 
-1047 HTTEHHD
+1047 
-1054 RVDPTCTTTGSIEY
+1054 
-1068 WQCSA
+1068 

-1078 SDAACTTEVA
+1078 SDAACTTEVTD
-1088 NVTLDKLPHS
+1088 VTLDKLPHS

-1133 VITEATESETG
+1133 VITEATETETG

-1223 ENVTVTATYRYNG
+1223 ENVTVTAAYRYNG

-1306 TPGTVVAIVHAD
+1306 TPGTVVVIVHAD

-1350 KFFSDVPAANWA
+1350 RFFSDVPAANWA
-1362 SDAVAFASSRELF
+1362 SDAVAFVSSRELF

-1452 GRMTGFA
+1452 GRMTGFV

>member
-41 VSTATEPLKKGDSF
+41 VSTATDPLKKGDSF

-81 KLKAVN
+81 KLVSVN
-87 TSHKIDFNGSELT
+87 TKYKVTIGNKEYEI
-100 VPYLPVEPTFNMDTV
+100 PYVEDMLMV
-115 VDKDSGKTYGGTINA
+115 VNTDSVEYNGKTYGGSIATA
-130 AYTGTAEKF
+130 SAGTEERP
-139 NMTANEGIL
+139 NVTASEGVL
-148 FTLTFEVLKCNAEP
+148 FTLTFEVLKCNAE
-162 QSISIFSKLF
+162 QQNISIFSKLF
-172 QKCPTISTFEDIAP
+172 QKSTTLSDFEDITP
-186 VVTPAQITI
+186 VITPAQITI
-195 SHTLTAVPAKDA
+195 SHTLTTVPAKDA

-214 TAYWKCSACE
+214 TAYWTCSACE

-244 KATGHTPSAAWS
+244 KATGHSPSETWS
-256 YDGAHHWHVC
+256 YDSDYHWHIC
-266 TTCSEV
+266 TTCNAV

-320 ICGAIDSE
+320 ACSAIDPA
-328 NPKTNHTFGE
+328 NPKTNHNFGE
-338 WETVTDSTCTA
+338 WVTEKEATCTE
-349 TGTKKHTCTGCDYSE
+349 TGTQKHTCAACDYSE
-364 TGVIEK
+364 TGVIDK
-370 KAHTTE
+370 KAHTPE
-376 HHDRVDPTCTTTGSI
+376 HHDRVEPTCTATGSIEYWECSACGKKFSDAACTIEVTDVTLPMAAHTLTKTDAKAATCTEAGNAEYWTCSACGTWFLDESGENEITDHNSVVIPATGHTADATGWHGDDTDHWHVCTTCGETFDKEAHSGGHATCSKKATCEICGLEYGSTTDHDYQWQHDNTEHWKACKDCGAVDENTRANHTFGGWVTEKDSTCTETGTQKHTCAACDYSETGVIDKKAHTPEHHDRIEPTCTTTGSI

-402 FSDADCTTEVTDV
+402 FSDAACTTEVTDV

-484 TDHWHVCATCSA
+484 TNHWHVCATC
-496 EFGKEA
+496 KEKFDEAA
-502 HRGGHATCSSKAVC
+502 HTGGTATCSSKAVC

-543 CSICGAIDLENSK
+543 CSICGAIDLENPK

-573 ATGTKKHTCTGCDY
+573 ETGTKKHTCTGCDY

-618 WQCSVCG
+618 WQCGVCG
-625 KMFSDADCTTEVTDV
+625 KM
-640 TLPMAAHTLT
+640 
-650 KTDAKAA
+650 
-657 TCTEAGNAEYWTC
+657 
-670 SVCKKLFSDSEGK
+670 
-683 NEITAASVVIPATGH
+683 
-698 TADATGW
+698 
-705 HGDDTDHW
+705 
-713 HVCATCSAEF
+713 
-723 GKEAHRGGHATCSS
+723 
-737 KAVCDV
+737 
-743 CKAEYGTTT
+743 
-752 AHTFISKHDDTQ
+752 
-764 HWKECS
+764 
-770 ICGAIDLENSKTNH
+770 
-784 TFGEWETVT
+784 
-793 DSTCTATGTKKHTC
+793 
-807 TGCDYSETGVIE
+807 
-819 KKAHTTEHHDR
+819 
-830 VDPTCTTTGSIEY
+830 
-843 WQCSVC
+843 
-849 GKMFS
+849 
-854 DADCTTEVTDV
+854 
-865 TLPMAAHTLT
+865 
-875 KTDAKAATCT
+875 
-885 EAGNAEYWTCSVCKK
+885 
-900 LFSDSEGKNEITA
+900 
-913 ASVVIPATGHTADAT
+913 
-928 GWHGDDTD
+928 
-936 HWHVCATC
+936 
-944 SAEFGK
+944 
-950 EAHRGG
+950 
-956 HATCSSKAV
+956 
-965 CDVCKAEYGTT
+965 
-976 TAHTFISKHDD
+976 
-987 TQHWKECSICGAIDL
+987 
-1002 ENSKTNHTFGEW
+1002 
-1014 ETVTDSTCTATGTK
+1014 
-1028 KHTCTGCDYSE
+1028 
-1039 TGVIEKKA
+1039 
-1047 HTTEHHD
+1047 
-1054 RVDPTCTTTGSIEY
+1054 
-1068 WQCSA
+1068 
-1073 CGKKF
+1073 F
-1078 SDAACTTEVA
+1078 SDAACTTEVTD
-1088 NVTLDKLPHS
+1088 VTLDKLPHS
-1098 AGTAWEKDTT
+1098 AGTAWEKDTA

-1113 CVNCESE
+1113 CTSCGSE
-1120 VMDKAAHTYGDWV
+1120 VMDKAVHTYGDWV
-1133 VITEATESETG
+1133 TVAEATETEAG

-1260 ADPDTGIVELP
+1260 ADLDTGIVELP
-1271 ITPVPA
+1271 IPPVPA

-1306 TPGTVVAIVHAD
+1306 TTGTVVAIVHAD

-1350 KFFSDVPAANWA
+1350 KFFTDVPAANWA

-1421 GVSNGSDPEG
+1421 GVSNGNDPEG

-1452 GRMTGFA
+1452 GRMTGFV

>member
-1 MTHTPTRRLLALLL
+1 MKKDSKFHV
-15 AVATVFSLLSM
+15 AVKIK
-26 SVSAADEQTGPELKL
+26 D
-41 VSTATEPLKKGDSF
+41 STFA
-55 TVEVQF
+55 
-61 PKDAEFSNF
+61 FSNF
-70 ELYFDFDLTQF
+70 GIYLIFDTEALNLDQIIT
-81 KLKAVN
+81 AYVN
-87 TSHKIDFNGSELT
+87 SEGEET
-100 VPYLPVEPTFNMDTV
+100 DYLPNLTGNTKQV
-115 VDKDSGKTYGGTINA
+115 VHEGVTYGGVVQMASAKNVKPKKQTL
-130 AYTGTAEKF
+130 F
-139 NMTANEGIL
+139 IL
-148 FTLTFEVLKCNAEP
+148 EFSAKKCLT
-162 QSISIFSKLF
+162 
-172 QKCPTISTFEDIAP
+172 AP
-186 VVTPAQITI
+186 VEVTLHVDTFQSVNDDNTFTDYTPQITPAQITI

-214 TAYWKCSACE
+214 TAYWICSACE

-244 KATGHTPSAAWS
+244 KATGHSPSETWS
-256 YDGAHHWHVC
+256 YDSDYHWHIC
-266 TTCSEV
+266 TTCNAV

-303 HDYQWNHDAAQ
+303 HDYQWNHDAAQHWKECSACSAIDPANPKTNHNFGEWVTEKEATCTETGTQKRTCADCGYSETAEIAMIAHTLTHHEAVTPTCTTTGSIEYWECSACGKKFSDAACTIEVTDVTLPMAAHTLTKTDAKAATCTEAGNAEYWTCSACGTWFLDESGENEITDHNSVVIPATGHTADATGWHGDDTDHWHVCTTCGETFDKEAHSGGHATCSKKATCEVCGLEYGSTTDHDYQWQHDNTEHWKACKDCGAVDENTRANHTFGGWVTEKDSTCTETGTQKHTCAACDYSETGVIEKKAHTPEHHDRVEPTCTATGSIEYWQCSVCSKKFSNAACTTEVTDVTLPMAAHTLTKTDAKAATCTEAGNAEYWTCSVCKKLFSDSEGKNEITAASVVIPATGHTPSAAWNYDATYHWHVCTICSAELDKAEHSGGTATCSSKAVCDVCKAEYGTTTAHTFISKHDNTQ

-391 EYWQCSVCGKM
+391 EYWQCGVCGKM
-402 FSDADCTTEVTDV
+402 
-415 TLPMAAHTLTKT
+415 
-427 DAKAATCTEAGN
+427 
-439 AEYWTCSVCKK
+439 
-450 LFSDS
+450 
-455 EGKNEITAASVVIPA
+455 
-470 TGHTADATGWHGDD
+470 
-484 TDHWHVCATCSA
+484 
-496 EFGKEA
+496 
-502 HRGGHATCSSKAVC
+502 
-516 DVCKAEY
+516 
-523 GTTTAHTFISKHDDT
+523 
-538 QHWKE
+538 
-543 CSICGAIDLENSK
+543 
-556 TNHTFG
+556 
-562 EWETVTDSTCT
+562 
-573 ATGTKKHTCTGCDY
+573 
-587 SETGVIE
+587 
-594 KKAHT
+594 
-599 TEHHD
+599 
-604 RVDPTCTTTGSIEY
+604 
-618 WQCSVCG
+618 
-625 KMFSDADCTTEVTDV
+625 
-640 TLPMAAHTLT
+640 
-650 KTDAKAA
+650 
-657 TCTEAGNAEYWTC
+657 
-670 SVCKKLFSDSEGK
+670 
-683 NEITAASVVIPATGH
+683 
-698 TADATGW
+698 
-705 HGDDTDHW
+705 
-713 HVCATCSAEF
+713 
-723 GKEAHRGGHATCSS
+723 
-737 KAVCDV
+737 
-743 CKAEYGTTT
+743 
-752 AHTFISKHDDTQ
+752 
-764 HWKECS
+764 
-770 ICGAIDLENSKTNH
+770 
-784 TFGEWETVT
+784 
-793 DSTCTATGTKKHTC
+793 
-807 TGCDYSETGVIE
+807 
-819 KKAHTTEHHDR
+819 
-830 VDPTCTTTGSIEY
+830 
-843 WQCSVC
+843 
-849 GKMFS
+849 
-854 DADCTTEVTDV
+854 
-865 TLPMAAHTLT
+865 
-875 KTDAKAATCT
+875 
-885 EAGNAEYWTCSVCKK
+885 
-900 LFSDSEGKNEITA
+900 
-913 ASVVIPATGHTADAT
+913 
-928 GWHGDDTD
+928 
-936 HWHVCATC
+936 
-944 SAEFGK
+944 
-950 EAHRGG
+950 
-956 HATCSSKAV
+956 
-965 CDVCKAEYGTT
+965 
-976 TAHTFISKHDD
+976 
-987 TQHWKECSICGAIDL
+987 
-1002 ENSKTNHTFGEW
+1002 
-1014 ETVTDSTCTATGTK
+1014 
-1028 KHTCTGCDYSE
+1028 
-1039 TGVIEKKA
+1039 
-1047 HTTEHHD
+1047 
-1054 RVDPTCTTTGSIEY
+1054 
-1068 WQCSA
+1068 
-1073 CGKKF
+1073 F
-1078 SDAACTTEVA
+1078 SDAACTTEVTD
-1088 NVTLDKLPHS
+1088 VTLDKLPHS
-1098 AGTAWEKDTT
+1098 AGAAWEKDTT

-1113 CVNCESE
+1113 CTSCGSE
-1120 VMDKAAHTYGDWV
+1120 VMDKAVHTYGDWV
-1133 VITEATESETG
+1133 TVAEATETEAG

-1204 GNVTLAKETDST
+1204 GNVTLSKETDST

-1223 ENVTVTATYRYNG
+1223 GNVTVTATYRYNG

-1277 ASSSRQAE
+1277 VSSSRQAE
-1285 ELEIT
+1285 ELGIT

-1306 TPGTVVAIVHAD
+1306 TPGTVVVIVHAD
-1318 GTEEIVRTSIVTKN
+1318 GTEEIVRTSVVTKN

-1339 SSATVKVYDNS
+1339 GSATVKVYDNS
-1350 KFFSDVPAANWA
+1350 KFFTDVPAANWA

-1375 NGTGANTFSPNAPMT
+1375 NGTGADTFSPNAPMT

>member
-26 SVSAADEQTGPELKL
+26 SVSAADEQTGPEIEL
-41 VSTATEPLKKGDSF
+41 VNTATEPLKKDSKF
-55 TVEVQF
+55 HVAVKI
-61 PKDAEFSNF
+61 KDSTFAFSNF
-70 ELYFDFDLTQF
+70 GIYLIFDTEALNLDQIIT
-81 KLKAVN
+81 AYVN
-87 TSHKIDFNGSELT
+87 SEGEET
-100 VPYLPVEPTFNMDTV
+100 DYLPNLTGNTKQV
-115 VDKDSGKTYGGTINA
+115 VHEGVTYGGVVQMASAKNVKPKKQTL
-130 AYTGTAEKF
+130 F
-139 NMTANEGIL
+139 IL
-148 FTLTFEVLKCNAEP
+148 EFSAKKCLT
-162 QSISIFSKLF
+162 
-172 QKCPTISTFEDIAP
+172 AP
-186 VVTPAQITI
+186 VEVTLHVDTFQSVNDDNTFTDYTPQITPAQITI

-214 TAYWKCSACE
+214 TAYWTCSACE

-256 YDGAHHWHVC
+256 YDGDHHWHVC
-266 TTCSEV
+266 ATCKEKF
-272 LDKAAH
+272 DEAAH
-278 SGGTATCSAQAT
+278 TGGTATCSSKAVCDVCKA
-290 CEACGQK
+290 E
-297 YGATTE
+297 YGTTTAHTFISK
-303 HDYQWNHDAAQ
+303 HDDTQ

-320 ICGAIDSE
+320 ICGAIDLE

-391 EYWQCSVCGKM
+391 EYWQCGVCGKM
-402 FSDADCTTEVTDV
+402 
-415 TLPMAAHTLTKT
+415 
-427 DAKAATCTEAGN
+427 
-439 AEYWTCSVCKK
+439 
-450 LFSDS
+450 
-455 EGKNEITAASVVIPA
+455 
-470 TGHTADATGWHGDD
+470 
-484 TDHWHVCATCSA
+484 
-496 EFGKEA
+496 
-502 HRGGHATCSSKAVC
+502 
-516 DVCKAEY
+516 
-523 GTTTAHTFISKHDDT
+523 
-538 QHWKE
+538 
-543 CSICGAIDLENSK
+543 
-556 TNHTFG
+556 
-562 EWETVTDSTCT
+562 
-573 ATGTKKHTCTGCDY
+573 
-587 SETGVIE
+587 
-594 KKAHT
+594 
-599 TEHHD
+599 
-604 RVDPTCTTTGSIEY
+604 
-618 WQCSVCG
+618 
-625 KMFSDADCTTEVTDV
+625 
-640 TLPMAAHTLT
+640 
-650 KTDAKAA
+650 
-657 TCTEAGNAEYWTC
+657 
-670 SVCKKLFSDSEGK
+670 
-683 NEITAASVVIPATGH
+683 
-698 TADATGW
+698 
-705 HGDDTDHW
+705 
-713 HVCATCSAEF
+713 
-723 GKEAHRGGHATCSS
+723 
-737 KAVCDV
+737 
-743 CKAEYGTTT
+743 
-752 AHTFISKHDDTQ
+752 
-764 HWKECS
+764 
-770 ICGAIDLENSKTNH
+770 
-784 TFGEWETVT
+784 
-793 DSTCTATGTKKHTC
+793 
-807 TGCDYSETGVIE
+807 
-819 KKAHTTEHHDR
+819 
-830 VDPTCTTTGSIEY
+830 
-843 WQCSVC
+843 
-849 GKMFS
+849 
-854 DADCTTEVTDV
+854 
-865 TLPMAAHTLT
+865 
-875 KTDAKAATCT
+875 
-885 EAGNAEYWTCSVCKK
+885 
-900 LFSDSEGKNEITA
+900 
-913 ASVVIPATGHTADAT
+913 
-928 GWHGDDTD
+928 
-936 HWHVCATC
+936 
-944 SAEFGK
+944 
-950 EAHRGG
+950 
-956 HATCSSKAV
+956 
-965 CDVCKAEYGTT
+965 
-976 TAHTFISKHDD
+976 
-987 TQHWKECSICGAIDL
+987 
-1002 ENSKTNHTFGEW
+1002 
-1014 ETVTDSTCTATGTK
+1014 
-1028 KHTCTGCDYSE
+1028 
-1039 TGVIEKKA
+1039 
-1047 HTTEHHD
+1047 
-1054 RVDPTCTTTGSIEY
+1054 
-1068 WQCSA
+1068 
-1073 CGKKF
+1073 F
-1078 SDAACTTEVA
+1078 SDAACTTEVTD
-1088 NVTLDKLPHS
+1088 VTLDKLPHS
-1098 AGTAWEKDTT
+1098 AGTAWEKDTA

-1113 CVNCESE
+1113 CTSCGSE
-1120 VMDKAAHTYGDWV
+1120 VMDKAVHTYGDWV
-1133 VITEATESETG
+1133 TVAEATETEAG

-1260 ADPDTGIVELP
+1260 ADLDTGIVALP

-1306 TPGTVVAIVHAD
+1306 TPGTVVVIVHAD

-1339 SSATVKVYDNS
+1339 ASVTVKVYDNS

-1421 GVSNGSDPEG
+1421 GVSNGSNPEG

-1452 GRMTGFA
+1452 GRMTGFV

>member
-26 SVSAADEQTGPELKL
+26 SVSAADEQTGPEIEL
-41 VSTATEPLKKGDSF
+41 VNTATEPLKKDSKF
-55 TVEVQF
+55 HVAVKI
-61 PKDAEFSNF
+61 KDSTFAFSNF
-70 ELYFDFDLTQF
+70 GIYLIFDTEALNLDQIIT
-81 KLKAVN
+81 AYVN
-87 TSHKIDFNGSELT
+87 SEGDET
-100 VPYLPVEPTFNMDTV
+100 DYLPNLTGNTKQV
-115 VDKDSGKTYGGTINA
+115 VHEGVTYGGVVQMASAKNVKPKKQTL
-130 AYTGTAEKF
+130 F
-139 NMTANEGIL
+139 IL
-148 FTLTFEVLKCNAEP
+148 EFSAKKCLT
-162 QSISIFSKLF
+162 
-172 QKCPTISTFEDIAP
+172 AP
-186 VVTPAQITI
+186 VEVTLHVDTFQSVNDDNTFTDYTPQITPAQITI
-195 SHTLTAVPAKDA
+195 SHTLTGVPAKDE

-214 TAYWKCSACE
+214 TAYWTCSACE

-256 YDGAHHWHVC
+256 YDGTYHWHVC

-278 SGGTATCSAQAT
+278 RGGTATCSEQAA

-303 HDYQWNHDAAQ
+303 HDYQWNHDAAQHWKECSACSAIDPANPKTNHNFGEWVTEKEATCTETGTQKRTCADCGYSETAEIAMIAHTLTHHEAVTPTCTTTGSIEYWECSACGKKFSDAACTIEVTDVTLPMAAHTLTKTDAKAATCTEAGNAEYWTCSVCKKLFSDSEGKNEITAASVVIPATGHTADATGWHGDDTDHWHVCTTCGETFDKEAHSGGHATCSKKATCEVCGLEYGSTTDHDYQWQHDNTEHWKACKDCGAVDENTRANHTFGGWVTEKDSTCTETGTKKRTCTACDYSETGVIEKKAHTTEHHGRIEPTCTTTGSIEYWQCSVCGKMFSDAACTTEVTDVTLPMAAHTLTKTDAKAATCTEAGNAEYWTCSVCKKLFSDSEGKNEITAASVVIPATGHTPSAAWNYDGTYHWHVCTICSAELDKAEHSGGTATCQAKAICDVCKAEYGTTTNHTFISKHDNTQ

-391 EYWQCSVCGKM
+391 EYWQCGVCGKM
-402 FSDADCTTEVTDV
+402 FSDAACTTEVTDV

-484 TDHWHVCATCSA
+484 TNHWHVCATC
-496 EFGKEA
+496 KEKFDEAA
-502 HRGGHATCSSKAVC
+502 HTGGTATCSSKAVC

-543 CSICGAIDLENSK
+543 CSICGAIDLENPK

-618 WQCSVCG
+618 WQCGVCG
-625 KMFSDADCTTEVTDV
+625 KM
-640 TLPMAAHTLT
+640 
-650 KTDAKAA
+650 
-657 TCTEAGNAEYWTC
+657 
-670 SVCKKLFSDSEGK
+670 
-683 NEITAASVVIPATGH
+683 
-698 TADATGW
+698 
-705 HGDDTDHW
+705 
-713 HVCATCSAEF
+713 
-723 GKEAHRGGHATCSS
+723 
-737 KAVCDV
+737 
-743 CKAEYGTTT
+743 
-752 AHTFISKHDDTQ
+752 
-764 HWKECS
+764 
-770 ICGAIDLENSKTNH
+770 
-784 TFGEWETVT
+784 
-793 DSTCTATGTKKHTC
+793 
-807 TGCDYSETGVIE
+807 
-819 KKAHTTEHHDR
+819 
-830 VDPTCTTTGSIEY
+830 
-843 WQCSVC
+843 
-849 GKMFS
+849 
-854 DADCTTEVTDV
+854 
-865 TLPMAAHTLT
+865 
-875 KTDAKAATCT
+875 
-885 EAGNAEYWTCSVCKK
+885 
-900 LFSDSEGKNEITA
+900 
-913 ASVVIPATGHTADAT
+913 
-928 GWHGDDTD
+928 
-936 HWHVCATC
+936 
-944 SAEFGK
+944 
-950 EAHRGG
+950 
-956 HATCSSKAV
+956 
-965 CDVCKAEYGTT
+965 
-976 TAHTFISKHDD
+976 
-987 TQHWKECSICGAIDL
+987 
-1002 ENSKTNHTFGEW
+1002 
-1014 ETVTDSTCTATGTK
+1014 
-1028 KHTCTGCDYSE
+1028 
-1039 TGVIEKKA
+1039 
-1047 HTTEHHD
+1047 
-1054 RVDPTCTTTGSIEY
+1054 
-1068 WQCSA
+1068 
-1073 CGKKF
+1073 F
-1078 SDAACTTEVA
+1078 SDAACTTEVTD
-1088 NVTLDKLPHS
+1088 VTLDKLPHS
-1098 AGTAWEKDTT
+1098 AGTAWEKDTA

-1113 CVNCESE
+1113 CTSCGSE
-1120 VMDKAAHTYGDWV
+1120 VMDKAVHTYGDWV
-1133 VITEATESETG
+1133 TVAEATETEAG

-1260 ADPDTGIVELP
+1260 ADLDTGIVALP

-1306 TPGTVVAIVHAD
+1306 TPGTVVVIVHAD

-1339 SSATVKVYDNS
+1339 ASVTVKVYDNS

-1421 GVSNGSDPEG
+1421 GVSNGSNPEG

-1437 LATMLWRYAGSPSVS
+1437 LATMLWRYAGNPSVS
-1452 GRMTGFA
+1452 GRMTGFV

>member
-26 SVSAADEQTGPELKL
+26 SVSAADEQIGPELKL

-61 PKDAEFSNF
+61 PSDIEFSNF
-70 ELYFDFDLTQF
+70 ELNFDFDLTQF
-81 KLKAVN
+81 KLTAVN
-87 TSHKIDFNGSELT
+87 TSYTKIVDGEEFEFKYIKNSGALI
-100 VPYLPVEPTFNMDTV
+100 NMNPV
-115 VDKDSGKTYGGTINA
+115 VDEDNGKKYGGRIVEYIVDSTKGINVKA
-130 AYTGTAEKF
+130 DK
-139 NMTANEGIL
+139 GIL
-148 FTLTFEVLKCNAEP
+148 FTFTFEVLKCNADP
-162 QSISIFSKLF
+162 QSISVYNRLF
-172 QKCPTISTFEDIAP
+172 KKSLTAETFGDITP
-186 VVTPAQITI
+186 VITPAQISI

-214 TAYWKCSACE
+214 KAYWTCSACE

-244 KATGHTPSAAWS
+244 KATGHSPSETWS
-256 YDGAHHWHVC
+256 YDSDYHWHIC
-266 TTCSEV
+266 TTCNAV

-320 ICGAIDSE
+320 ACSAIDPANPKTNHNFGEWVTEKEATCTETGTQKRTCADCGYSETAEIAMIAHTLTHHEAVTPTCTTTGSIEYWECSACGKMFSDAACTTEVTDSEIALEKVSHKLTKTEAKAPTCTKAGNIEYWTCSVCKKLFSDAEGKTEITAQETVIAATGHTPSEAWTNDGTDHWHVCTTCNAVLDKAAHSGGTATCSSKAVCDVCKAEYGTTTNHTFISKHDDTQHWKECNACGALDPDNPKTNHTFGEWETVTDSTCTATGTKKHTCTGCDYSE
-328 NPKTNHTFGE
+328 TGVIEKKAHTTEHHDRVDPTCTTTGSIEYWQCGVCGKMFSDAACTTEVTDVTLPMANHTLNKTDAKAATCTKAGNIEYWTCSVCKKLFSDAEGKTEITAQETVIAATGHTPSEAWTNDGTDHWHVCTTCNAVLDKAAHSGGTATCSSKAVCDVCKAEYGTTTNHTFISKHDDTQHWKECNACGALDPDNPKTNHTFGE

-391 EYWQCSVCGKM
+391 EYWQCSVCGK
-402 FSDADCTTEVTDV
+402 
-415 TLPMAAHTLTKT
+415 
-427 DAKAATCTEAGN
+427 
-439 AEYWTCSVCKK
+439 
-450 LFSDS
+450 
-455 EGKNEITAASVVIPA
+455 
-470 TGHTADATGWHGDD
+470 
-484 TDHWHVCATCSA
+484 
-496 EFGKEA
+496 
-502 HRGGHATCSSKAVC
+502 
-516 DVCKAEY
+516 
-523 GTTTAHTFISKHDDT
+523 
-538 QHWKE
+538 
-543 CSICGAIDLENSK
+543 
-556 TNHTFG
+556 
-562 EWETVTDSTCT
+562 
-573 ATGTKKHTCTGCDY
+573 
-587 SETGVIE
+587 
-594 KKAHT
+594 
-599 TEHHD
+599 
-604 RVDPTCTTTGSIEY
+604 
-618 WQCSVCG
+618 
-625 KMFSDADCTTEVTDV
+625 
-640 TLPMAAHTLT
+640 
-650 KTDAKAA
+650 
-657 TCTEAGNAEYWTC
+657 
-670 SVCKKLFSDSEGK
+670 
-683 NEITAASVVIPATGH
+683 
-698 TADATGW
+698 
-705 HGDDTDHW
+705 
-713 HVCATCSAEF
+713 
-723 GKEAHRGGHATCSS
+723 
-737 KAVCDV
+737 
-743 CKAEYGTTT
+743 
-752 AHTFISKHDDTQ
+752 
-764 HWKECS
+764 
-770 ICGAIDLENSKTNH
+770 
-784 TFGEWETVT
+784 
-793 DSTCTATGTKKHTC
+793 
-807 TGCDYSETGVIE
+807 
-819 KKAHTTEHHDR
+819 
-830 VDPTCTTTGSIEY
+830 
-843 WQCSVC
+843 
-849 GKMFS
+849 
-854 DADCTTEVTDV
+854 
-865 TLPMAAHTLT
+865 
-875 KTDAKAATCT
+875 
-885 EAGNAEYWTCSVCKK
+885 
-900 LFSDSEGKNEITA
+900 
-913 ASVVIPATGHTADAT
+913 
-928 GWHGDDTD
+928 
-936 HWHVCATC
+936 
-944 SAEFGK
+944 
-950 EAHRGG
+950 
-956 HATCSSKAV
+956 
-965 CDVCKAEYGTT
+965 
-976 TAHTFISKHDD
+976 
-987 TQHWKECSICGAIDL
+987 
-1002 ENSKTNHTFGEW
+1002 
-1014 ETVTDSTCTATGTK
+1014 
-1028 KHTCTGCDYSE
+1028 
-1039 TGVIEKKA
+1039 
-1047 HTTEHHD
+1047 
-1054 RVDPTCTTTGSIEY
+1054 
-1068 WQCSA
+1068 
-1073 CGKKF
+1073 KF
-1078 SDAACTTEVA
+1078 SDAACTTEVTD
-1088 NVTLDKLPHS
+1088 VTLDKLPHS
-1098 AGTAWEKDTT
+1098 AGTAWEKDTA

-1113 CVNCESE
+1113 CTSCGSE
-1120 VMDKAAHTYGDWV
+1120 VMDKAVHTYGDWV
-1133 VITEATESETG
+1133 VITEATETETG

-1192 SGYTFEKWTVDS
+1192 SGYTFEKWTVNS
-1204 GNVTLAKETDST
+1204 GNVTLSKETDST

-1245 SGIVI
+1245 SCIVI

-1260 ADPDTGIVELP
+1260 ANPDTGIVELP

-1306 TPGTVVAIVHAD
+1306 TPGTVVVIVHAD

-1362 SDAVAFASSRELF
+1362 SDAVAFVSSRELF

-1437 LATMLWRYAGSPSVS
+1437 LATMLWRYAGSPFVS
-1452 GRMTGFA
+1452 GRMTGFV

>member
-26 SVSAADEQTGPELKL
+26 SVSAADEQTGPEIEL
-41 VSTATEPLKKGDSF
+41 VNTATEPLKKDSKF
-55 TVEVQF
+55 HVAVKI
-61 PKDAEFSNF
+61 KDSTFAFSNF
-70 ELYFDFDLTQF
+70 GIYLIFDTEALNLDQIIT
-81 KLKAVN
+81 AYVN
-87 TSHKIDFNGSELT
+87 SEGEET
-100 VPYLPVEPTFNMDTV
+100 DYLPNLTGNTKQV
-115 VDKDSGKTYGGTINA
+115 VHEGVTYGGVVQMASAKNVKPKKQTL
-130 AYTGTAEKF
+130 F
-139 NMTANEGIL
+139 IL
-148 FTLTFEVLKCNAEP
+148 EFSAKKCLT
-162 QSISIFSKLF
+162 
-172 QKCPTISTFEDIAP
+172 AP
-186 VVTPAQITI
+186 VEVTLHVDTFQSVNDDNTFTDYTPQITPAQITI

-214 TAYWKCSACE
+214 TAYWTCSACE

-256 YDGAHHWHVC
+256 YDGDH
-266 TTCSEV
+266 
-272 LDKAAH
+272 
-278 SGGTATCSAQAT
+278 
-290 CEACGQK
+290 
-297 YGATTE
+297 
-303 HDYQWNHDAAQ
+303 
-314 HWKECS
+314 
-320 ICGAIDSE
+320 
-328 NPKTNHTFGE
+328 
-338 WETVTDSTCTA
+338 
-349 TGTKKHTCTGCDYSE
+349 
-364 TGVIEK
+364 
-370 KAHTTE
+370 
-376 HHDRVDPTCTTTGSI
+376 
-391 EYWQCSVCGKM
+391 
-402 FSDADCTTEVTDV
+402 
-415 TLPMAAHTLTKT
+415 
-427 DAKAATCTEAGN
+427 
-439 AEYWTCSVCKK
+439 
-450 LFSDS
+450 
-455 EGKNEITAASVVIPA
+455 
-470 TGHTADATGWHGDD
+470 
-484 TDHWHVCATCSA
+484 HWHVCATC
-496 EFGKEA
+496 KEKFDEAA
-502 HRGGHATCSSKAVC
+502 HTGGTATCSSKAVC

-543 CSICGAIDLENSK
+543 CSICGAIDLENPK

-573 ATGTKKHTCTGCDY
+573 ETGTKKHTCTGCDY

-599 TEHHD
+599 TEHHG
-604 RVDPTCTTTGSIEY
+604 RIEPTCTTTGSIEY

-625 KMFSDADCTTEVTDV
+625 KM
-640 TLPMAAHTLT
+640 
-650 KTDAKAA
+650 
-657 TCTEAGNAEYWTC
+657 
-670 SVCKKLFSDSEGK
+670 
-683 NEITAASVVIPATGH
+683 
-698 TADATGW
+698 
-705 HGDDTDHW
+705 
-713 HVCATCSAEF
+713 
-723 GKEAHRGGHATCSS
+723 
-737 KAVCDV
+737 
-743 CKAEYGTTT
+743 
-752 AHTFISKHDDTQ
+752 
-764 HWKECS
+764 
-770 ICGAIDLENSKTNH
+770 
-784 TFGEWETVT
+784 
-793 DSTCTATGTKKHTC
+793 
-807 TGCDYSETGVIE
+807 
-819 KKAHTTEHHDR
+819 
-830 VDPTCTTTGSIEY
+830 
-843 WQCSVC
+843 
-849 GKMFS
+849 
-854 DADCTTEVTDV
+854 
-865 TLPMAAHTLT
+865 
-875 KTDAKAATCT
+875 
-885 EAGNAEYWTCSVCKK
+885 
-900 LFSDSEGKNEITA
+900 
-913 ASVVIPATGHTADAT
+913 
-928 GWHGDDTD
+928 
-936 HWHVCATC
+936 
-944 SAEFGK
+944 
-950 EAHRGG
+950 
-956 HATCSSKAV
+956 
-965 CDVCKAEYGTT
+965 
-976 TAHTFISKHDD
+976 
-987 TQHWKECSICGAIDL
+987 
-1002 ENSKTNHTFGEW
+1002 
-1014 ETVTDSTCTATGTK
+1014 
-1028 KHTCTGCDYSE
+1028 
-1039 TGVIEKKA
+1039 
-1047 HTTEHHD
+1047 
-1054 RVDPTCTTTGSIEY
+1054 
-1068 WQCSA
+1068 
-1073 CGKKF
+1073 F

-1113 CVNCESE
+1113 CTSCGSE
-1120 VMDKAAHTYGDWV
+1120 VMDKAVHTYGDWV
-1133 VITEATESETG
+1133 TVAEATETEAG

-1271 ITPVPA
+1271 IPPVPA

-1350 KFFSDVPAANWA
+1350 KFFSDVSAANWA

-1452 GRMTGFA
+1452 GRMTGFV

>member
-81 KLKAVN
+81 KLVSVN
-87 TSHKIDFNGSELT
+87 TKYKVTISNKEYEI
-100 VPYLPVEPTFNMDTV
+100 PYVEDMLMV
-115 VDKDSGKTYGGTINA
+115 VKTDSVEYNGKTYGGSIATA
-130 AYTGTAEKF
+130 SAGTEEQP
-139 NMTANEGIL
+139 NVTASKGVL
-148 FTLTFEVLKCNAEP
+148 FTLTFEVLKCNAE
-162 QSISIFSKLF
+162 QQNISIFSKLF
-172 QKCPTISTFEDIAP
+172 QKSTTLSDFEDITP
-186 VVTPAQITI
+186 VITPAQITI
-195 SHTLTAVPAKDA
+195 SHTLTTVPAKDA

-214 TAYWKCSACE
+214 
-224 KWFSDEN
+224 
-231 GTTEITDKDSVVK
+231 
-244 KATGHTPSAAWS
+244 KA
-256 YDGAHHWHVC
+256 
-266 TTCSEV
+266 
-272 LDKAAH
+272 
-278 SGGTATCSAQAT
+278 
-290 CEACGQK
+290 
-297 YGATTE
+297 
-303 HDYQWNHDAAQ
+303 
-314 HWKECS
+314 
-320 ICGAIDSE
+320 
-328 NPKTNHTFGE
+328 
-338 WETVTDSTCTA
+338 
-349 TGTKKHTCTGCDYSE
+349 
-364 TGVIEK
+364 
-370 KAHTTE
+370 
-376 HHDRVDPTCTTTGSI
+376 
-391 EYWQCSVCGKM
+391 
-402 FSDADCTTEVTDV
+402 
-415 TLPMAAHTLTKT
+415 
-427 DAKAATCTEAGN
+427 
-439 AEYWTCSVCKK
+439 YWTCSACGTWF
-450 LFSDS
+450 LDESG
-455 EGKNEITAASVVIPA
+455 ENEITDHNSVVIPA

-484 TDHWHVCATCSA
+484 TDHWHVCTTCG
-496 EFGKEA
+496 ETFDKEA
-502 HRGGHATCSSKAVC
+502 HSGGHATCSKKATCEVC
-516 DVCKAEY
+516 GLEY
-523 GTTTAHTFISKHDDT
+523 GSTTDHDYQWQHDNT
-538 QHWKE
+538 EHWKA
-543 CSICGAIDLENSK
+543 CKDCGAVDEN
-556 TNHTFG
+556 TRANHTFG
-562 EWETVTDSTCT
+562 SWVTEKDSTCT
-573 ATGTKKHTCTGCDY
+573 ETGTQKHTCAACDY
-587 SETGVIE
+587 SETGVID

-599 TEHHD
+599 PEHHD
-604 RVDPTCTTTGSIEY
+604 RVEPTCTTMGSIEY

-625 KMFSDADCTTEVTDV
+625 KKFSNADCTVEVTDSEIALEKV
-640 TLPMAAHTLT
+640 SHKLT
-650 KTDAKAA
+650 KTEAKAP
-657 TCTEAGNAEYWTC
+657 TCTKAGNIEYWTC

-683 NEITAASVVIPATGH
+683 NEITTASVVIPATGH
-698 TADATGW
+698 TADDSGW
-705 HGDDTDHW
+705 NSNGTDHW
-713 HVCATCSAEF
+713 HVCTTCNAVLDKAAHSGGAATCQA
-723 GKEAHRGGHATCSS
+723 
-737 KAVCDV
+737 KAICDI
-743 CKAEYGTTT
+743 CKAEYGEK
-752 AHTFISKHDDTQ
+752 ADHTFVSKHDDTQ

-770 ICGAIDLENSKTNH
+770 ACGAPDPDSPKTNH
-784 TFGEWETVT
+784 IFGEWEIVT
-793 DSTCTATGTKKHTC
+793 DSSCTETGTKKRTC
-807 TGCDYSETGVIE
+807 TACDYSETGVIE
-819 KKAHTTEHHDR
+819 KKAHTADHHDR
-830 VDPTCTTTGSIEY
+830 VEPTCTTMGSIEY
-843 WQCSVC
+843 WQCSV
-849 GKMFS
+849 
-854 DADCTTEVTDV
+854 
-865 TLPMAAHTLT
+865 
-875 KTDAKAATCT
+875 
-885 EAGNAEYWTCSVCKK
+885 
-900 LFSDSEGKNEITA
+900 
-913 ASVVIPATGHTADAT
+913 
-928 GWHGDDTD
+928 
-936 HWHVCATC
+936 
-944 SAEFGK
+944 
-950 EAHRGG
+950 
-956 HATCSSKAV
+956 
-965 CDVCKAEYGTT
+965 
-976 TAHTFISKHDD
+976 
-987 TQHWKECSICGAIDL
+987 
-1002 ENSKTNHTFGEW
+1002 
-1014 ETVTDSTCTATGTK
+1014 
-1028 KHTCTGCDYSE
+1028 
-1039 TGVIEKKA
+1039 
-1047 HTTEHHD
+1047 
-1054 RVDPTCTTTGSIEY
+1054 
-1068 WQCSA
+1068 

-1078 SDAACTTEVA
+1078 SDAACTTEVTD
-1088 NVTLDKLPHS
+1088 VTLTKLPHS
-1098 AGTAWEKDTT
+1098 AGTAWEKDAA

-1113 CVNCESE
+1113 CVNCGSE

-1133 VITEATESETG
+1133 TVTEATETEAG

-1158 EEIGILRFTVTVRNG
+1158 EEISMLRFTVTVRNG

-1236 GSGSGSGSS
+1236 GSGSGSSGST
-1245 SGIVI
+1245 IVI
-1250 KDEKGKVLGK
+1250 KDENGNVLGK

-1306 TPGTVVAIVHAD
+1306 TPGTVVVIVHAD
-1318 GTEEIVRTSIVTKN
+1318 GTEEIVRTSVVTKN

-1339 SSATVKVYDNS
+1339 GSATVKVYDNS
-1350 KFFSDVPAANWA
+1350 KFFTDVPAANWA

-1452 GRMTGFA
+1452 GRMTGFV

>member
-41 VSTATEPLKKGDSF
+41 VSTATDPLKKGDSF

-81 KLKAVN
+81 KLVSVN
-87 TSHKIDFNGSELT
+87 TKYKVTIGNKEYEI
-100 VPYLPVEPTFNMDTV
+100 PYVEDMLMV
-115 VDKDSGKTYGGTINA
+115 VNTDSVEYNGKTYGGSIATA
-130 AYTGTAEKF
+130 SAGTEERP
-139 NMTANEGIL
+139 NVTASEGVL
-148 FTLTFEVLKCNAEP
+148 FTLTFEVLKCNAE
-162 QSISIFSKLF
+162 QQNISIFSKLF
-172 QKCPTISTFEDIAP
+172 QKSTTLSDFEDITP
-186 VVTPAQITI
+186 VITPAQITI

-214 TAYWKCSACE
+214 KAYWICSACE

-244 KATGHTPSAAWS
+244 KATGHSPSETWS
-256 YDGAHHWHVC
+256 YDSDYHWHIC
-266 TTCSEV
+266 TTCNAV

-303 HDYQWNHDAAQ
+303 HDYQWNHDAAQHWKECSACSAIDPANPKTNHNFGEWVTEKEATCTETGTQKHTCAACDYSETGVIDKKAHTPEHHDRVEPTCTATGSIEYWQCSVCSKMFSDAACTIEVTDVTLPMAAHTLTKTDAKAATCTEAGNAEYWTCSACGTWFLDESGENEITDHNSVVIPATGHTADATGWHGDDTDHWHVCTTCGETFDKEAHSGGHATCSKKATCEVCGLEYGSTTDHDYQWQHDNTEHWKACKDCGAVDENTRANHTFGGWVTEKDSTCTETGTQKHTCAACDYSETGVIDKKAHTPEHHDRVEPTCTATGSIEYWQCSVCSKKFSNAACTTEVTDVTLPMAAHTLTKTDAKAATCTEAGNAEYWTCSVCKKLFSDSEGKNEITTASVVIPATGHTADDSGWNSNGTNHWHVCATCKEKFDEAAHTGGTATCSSKAVCDVCNAEYGTTTNHTFISKHDNTQ

-391 EYWQCSVCGKM
+391 EYWQCSACGKM
-402 FSDADCTTEVTDV
+402 
-415 TLPMAAHTLTKT
+415 
-427 DAKAATCTEAGN
+427 
-439 AEYWTCSVCKK
+439 
-450 LFSDS
+450 
-455 EGKNEITAASVVIPA
+455 
-470 TGHTADATGWHGDD
+470 
-484 TDHWHVCATCSA
+484 
-496 EFGKEA
+496 
-502 HRGGHATCSSKAVC
+502 
-516 DVCKAEY
+516 
-523 GTTTAHTFISKHDDT
+523 
-538 QHWKE
+538 
-543 CSICGAIDLENSK
+543 
-556 TNHTFG
+556 
-562 EWETVTDSTCT
+562 
-573 ATGTKKHTCTGCDY
+573 
-587 SETGVIE
+587 
-594 KKAHT
+594 
-599 TEHHD
+599 
-604 RVDPTCTTTGSIEY
+604 
-618 WQCSVCG
+618 
-625 KMFSDADCTTEVTDV
+625 
-640 TLPMAAHTLT
+640 
-650 KTDAKAA
+650 
-657 TCTEAGNAEYWTC
+657 
-670 SVCKKLFSDSEGK
+670 
-683 NEITAASVVIPATGH
+683 
-698 TADATGW
+698 
-705 HGDDTDHW
+705 
-713 HVCATCSAEF
+713 
-723 GKEAHRGGHATCSS
+723 
-737 KAVCDV
+737 
-743 CKAEYGTTT
+743 
-752 AHTFISKHDDTQ
+752 
-764 HWKECS
+764 
-770 ICGAIDLENSKTNH
+770 
-784 TFGEWETVT
+784 
-793 DSTCTATGTKKHTC
+793 
-807 TGCDYSETGVIE
+807 
-819 KKAHTTEHHDR
+819 
-830 VDPTCTTTGSIEY
+830 
-843 WQCSVC
+843 
-849 GKMFS
+849 
-854 DADCTTEVTDV
+854 
-865 TLPMAAHTLT
+865 
-875 KTDAKAATCT
+875 
-885 EAGNAEYWTCSVCKK
+885 
-900 LFSDSEGKNEITA
+900 
-913 ASVVIPATGHTADAT
+913 
-928 GWHGDDTD
+928 
-936 HWHVCATC
+936 
-944 SAEFGK
+944 
-950 EAHRGG
+950 
-956 HATCSSKAV
+956 
-965 CDVCKAEYGTT
+965 
-976 TAHTFISKHDD
+976 
-987 TQHWKECSICGAIDL
+987 
-1002 ENSKTNHTFGEW
+1002 
-1014 ETVTDSTCTATGTK
+1014 
-1028 KHTCTGCDYSE
+1028 
-1039 TGVIEKKA
+1039 
-1047 HTTEHHD
+1047 
-1054 RVDPTCTTTGSIEY
+1054 
-1068 WQCSA
+1068 
-1073 CGKKF
+1073 F
-1078 SDAACTTEVA
+1078 SDAACTTEVTD
-1088 NVTLDKLPHS
+1088 VTLDKLPHS
-1098 AGTAWEKDTT
+1098 AGAAWEKDTT

-1113 CVNCESE
+1113 CTSCGSE
-1120 VMDKAAHTYGDWV
+1120 VMDKAVHTYGDWV
-1133 VITEATESETG
+1133 TVAEATETETG

-1290 IPKNTT
+1290 IPKNTI

-1306 TPGTVVAIVHAD
+1306 TPGTVVVIVHAD

-1350 KFFSDVPAANWA
+1350 KFFSDVSAANWA
-1362 SDAVAFASSRELF
+1362 SDAVAFVSSRELF

>member
-26 SVSAADEQTGPELKL
+26 SVSAADEQTGPEIEL
-41 VSTATEPLKKGDSF
+41 VNTATEPLKKDSKF
-55 TVEVQF
+55 HVAVKI
-61 PKDAEFSNF
+61 KDSTFAFSNF
-70 ELYFDFDLTQF
+70 GIYLIFDTEALNLDQIIT
-81 KLKAVN
+81 AYVN
-87 TSHKIDFNGSELT
+87 SEGEET
-100 VPYLPVEPTFNMDTV
+100 DYLPNLTGNTKQV
-115 VDKDSGKTYGGTINA
+115 VHEGVTYGGVVQMASAKNVKPKKQTL
-130 AYTGTAEKF
+130 F
-139 NMTANEGIL
+139 IL
-148 FTLTFEVLKCNAEP
+148 EFSAKKCLT
-162 QSISIFSKLF
+162 
-172 QKCPTISTFEDIAP
+172 AP
-186 VVTPAQITI
+186 VEVTLHVDTFQSVNDDNTFTDYTPQITPAQITI

-266 TTCSEV
+266 TTCNAV

-278 SGGTATCSAQAT
+278 SGGTATCSSKAVCDVCKA
-290 CEACGQK
+290 E
-297 YGATTE
+297 YGTTTNHTFISK
-303 HDYQWNHDAAQ
+303 HDNTQ

-320 ICGAIDSE
+320 ICGAIDLE
-328 NPKTNHTFGE
+328 NSKTNHTFGE

-376 HHDRVDPTCTTTGSI
+376 HHDRVEPTCTATGSI
-391 EYWQCSVCGKM
+391 EYWQCSVCNKK
-402 FSDADCTTEVTDV
+402 FSNADCTTEVTDV

-470 TGHTADATGWHGDD
+470 TGHTADDSGWNSNG
-484 TDHWHVCATCSA
+484 TNHWHVCATC
-496 EFGKEA
+496 KEKFDEAA
-502 HRGGHATCSSKAVC
+502 HTGGTATCSSKAVC

-523 GTTTAHTFISKHDDT
+523 GTTTNHTFISKHDNTQHWKECSICGAIDLENSKTNHTFGEWETVTDSTCTATGTKKHTCTGCDYSETGVIEKKAHTTEHHDRVEPTCTATGSIEYWQCSVCNKKFSNADCTTEVTDSEIALEKVSHKLTKTEAKAPTCTKAGNIEYWTCSVCKKLFSDAEGKTEITAQETVIAATGHTPSEAWTNDGTDHWHVCTTCNAVLDKAAHSGGAATCQAKAICDICKAEYGEKADHTFVSKHDNT

-625 KMFSDADCTTEVTDV
+625 K
-640 TLPMAAHTLT
+640 
-650 KTDAKAA
+650 
-657 TCTEAGNAEYWTC
+657 
-670 SVCKKLFSDSEGK
+670 
-683 NEITAASVVIPATGH
+683 
-698 TADATGW
+698 
-705 HGDDTDHW
+705 
-713 HVCATCSAEF
+713 
-723 GKEAHRGGHATCSS
+723 
-737 KAVCDV
+737 
-743 CKAEYGTTT
+743 
-752 AHTFISKHDDTQ
+752 
-764 HWKECS
+764 
-770 ICGAIDLENSKTNH
+770 
-784 TFGEWETVT
+784 
-793 DSTCTATGTKKHTC
+793 
-807 TGCDYSETGVIE
+807 
-819 KKAHTTEHHDR
+819 
-830 VDPTCTTTGSIEY
+830 
-843 WQCSVC
+843 
-849 GKMFS
+849 
-854 DADCTTEVTDV
+854 
-865 TLPMAAHTLT
+865 
-875 KTDAKAATCT
+875 
-885 EAGNAEYWTCSVCKK
+885 
-900 LFSDSEGKNEITA
+900 
-913 ASVVIPATGHTADAT
+913 
-928 GWHGDDTD
+928 
-936 HWHVCATC
+936 
-944 SAEFGK
+944 
-950 EAHRGG
+950 
-956 HATCSSKAV
+956 
-965 CDVCKAEYGTT
+965 
-976 TAHTFISKHDD
+976 
-987 TQHWKECSICGAIDL
+987 
-1002 ENSKTNHTFGEW
+1002 
-1014 ETVTDSTCTATGTK
+1014 
-1028 KHTCTGCDYSE
+1028 
-1039 TGVIEKKA
+1039 
-1047 HTTEHHD
+1047 
-1054 RVDPTCTTTGSIEY
+1054 
-1068 WQCSA
+1068 
-1073 CGKKF
+1073 KF
-1078 SDAACTTEVA
+1078 SDAACTTEVTD
-1088 NVTLDKLPHS
+1088 VTLDKLPHS

-1113 CVNCESE
+1113 CTSCGSE
-1120 VMDKAAHTYGDWV
+1120 VMDKTVHTYGDWV
-1133 VITEATESETG
+1133 TVAEATETEAG

-1350 KFFSDVPAANWA
+1350 KFFSDVSAANWA

-1375 NGTGANTFSPNAPMT
+1375 NGTSANTFSPNAPMT

-1452 GRMTGFA
+1452 GRMTGFV

>member
-26 SVSAADEQTGPELKL
+26 SVSAADEQTGPEIEL
-41 VSTATEPLKKGDSF
+41 VNTATEPLKKDSKF
-55 TVEVQF
+55 HVAVKI
-61 PKDAEFSNF
+61 KDSTFAFSNF
-70 ELYFDFDLTQF
+70 GIYLIFDTEALNLDQIIT
-81 KLKAVN
+81 AYVN
-87 TSHKIDFNGSELT
+87 SEGDET
-100 VPYLPVEPTFNMDTV
+100 DYLPNLTGNTKQV
-115 VDKDSGKTYGGTINA
+115 VHEGVTYGGVVQMASAKNVKPKKQTL
-130 AYTGTAEKF
+130 F
-139 NMTANEGIL
+139 IL
-148 FTLTFEVLKCNAEP
+148 EFSAKKCLT
-162 QSISIFSKLF
+162 
-172 QKCPTISTFEDIAP
+172 AP
-186 VVTPAQITI
+186 VEVTLHVDTFQSVNDDNTFTDYTPQITPAQITI

-214 TAYWKCSACE
+214 TAYWICSACE

-244 KATGHTPSAAWS
+244 KATGHSPSETWS
-256 YDGAHHWHVC
+256 YDSDYHWHIC
-266 TTCSEV
+266 TTCNAV

-278 SGGTATCSAQAT
+278 SGGTATCQAKAI
-290 CEACGQK
+290 CDVCKAE
-297 YGATTE
+297 YGTTTAHTFISK
-303 HDYQWNHDAAQ
+303 HDDTQ
-314 HWKECS
+314 HWKECNA
-320 ICGAIDSE
+320 CGALDPD

-370 KAHTTE
+370 KAHTAD
-376 HHDRVDPTCTTTGSI
+376 HHDRVEPTCTT
-391 EYWQCSVCGKM
+391 M
-402 FSDADCTTEVTDV
+402 
-415 TLPMAAHTLTKT
+415 
-427 DAKAATCTEAGN
+427 
-439 AEYWTCSVCKK
+439 
-450 LFSDS
+450 
-455 EGKNEITAASVVIPA
+455 
-470 TGHTADATGWHGDD
+470 
-484 TDHWHVCATCSA
+484 
-496 EFGKEA
+496 
-502 HRGGHATCSSKAVC
+502 
-516 DVCKAEY
+516 
-523 GTTTAHTFISKHDDT
+523 
-538 QHWKE
+538 
-543 CSICGAIDLENSK
+543 
-556 TNHTFG
+556 
-562 EWETVTDSTCT
+562 
-573 ATGTKKHTCTGCDY
+573 
-587 SETGVIE
+587 
-594 KKAHT
+594 
-599 TEHHD
+599 
-604 RVDPTCTTTGSIEY
+604 
-618 WQCSVCG
+618 
-625 KMFSDADCTTEVTDV
+625 
-640 TLPMAAHTLT
+640 
-650 KTDAKAA
+650 
-657 TCTEAGNAEYWTC
+657 
-670 SVCKKLFSDSEGK
+670 
-683 NEITAASVVIPATGH
+683 
-698 TADATGW
+698 
-705 HGDDTDHW
+705 
-713 HVCATCSAEF
+713 
-723 GKEAHRGGHATCSS
+723 
-737 KAVCDV
+737 
-743 CKAEYGTTT
+743 
-752 AHTFISKHDDTQ
+752 
-764 HWKECS
+764 
-770 ICGAIDLENSKTNH
+770 
-784 TFGEWETVT
+784 
-793 DSTCTATGTKKHTC
+793 
-807 TGCDYSETGVIE
+807 
-819 KKAHTTEHHDR
+819 
-830 VDPTCTTTGSIEY
+830 
-843 WQCSVC
+843 
-849 GKMFS
+849 
-854 DADCTTEVTDV
+854 
-865 TLPMAAHTLT
+865 
-875 KTDAKAATCT
+875 
-885 EAGNAEYWTCSVCKK
+885 
-900 LFSDSEGKNEITA
+900 
-913 ASVVIPATGHTADAT
+913 
-928 GWHGDDTD
+928 
-936 HWHVCATC
+936 
-944 SAEFGK
+944 
-950 EAHRGG
+950 
-956 HATCSSKAV
+956 
-965 CDVCKAEYGTT
+965 
-976 TAHTFISKHDD
+976 
-987 TQHWKECSICGAIDL
+987 
-1002 ENSKTNHTFGEW
+1002 
-1014 ETVTDSTCTATGTK
+1014 
-1028 KHTCTGCDYSE
+1028 
-1039 TGVIEKKA
+1039 
-1047 HTTEHHD
+1047 
-1054 RVDPTCTTTGSIEY
+1054 GSIEY

-1078 SDAACTTEVA
+1078 SDAACTTEVTD
-1088 NVTLDKLPHS
+1088 VTLDKLPHS

-1133 VITEATESETG
+1133 VITEATETETG

-1271 ITPVPA
+1271 IPPVPA

-1306 TPGTVVAIVHAD
+1306 TPGTVVVIVHAD

-1362 SDAVAFASSRELF
+1362 SDAVAFVSSRELF

-1452 GRMTGFA
+1452 GRMTGFV

-1500 AAMLMRYC
+1500 AAMLTRYC

>member
-26 SVSAADEQTGPELKL
+26 SVSAADEQTGPEIEL
-41 VSTATEPLKKGDSF
+41 VNTATEPLKKDSKF
-55 TVEVQF
+55 HVAVKI
-61 PKDAEFSNF
+61 KDSTFAFSNF
-70 ELYFDFDLTQF
+70 GIYLIFDTEALNLDQIIT
-81 KLKAVN
+81 AYVN
-87 TSHKIDFNGSELT
+87 SEGEET
-100 VPYLPVEPTFNMDTV
+100 DYLPNLTGNTKQV
-115 VDKDSGKTYGGTINA
+115 VHEGVTYGGVVQMASAKNVKPKKQTL
-130 AYTGTAEKF
+130 F
-139 NMTANEGIL
+139 IL
-148 FTLTFEVLKCNAEP
+148 EFSAKKCLT
-162 QSISIFSKLF
+162 
-172 QKCPTISTFEDIAP
+172 AP
-186 VVTPAQITI
+186 VEVTLHVDTFQSVNDDNTFTDYTPQITPAQITI

-214 TAYWKCSACE
+214 TAYWTCSACE

-256 YDGAHHWHVC
+256 YDGDHHWHVC
-266 TTCSEV
+266 ATCKEKF
-272 LDKAAH
+272 DEAAH
-278 SGGTATCSAQAT
+278 TGGTATCSSKAVCDVCKA
-290 CEACGQK
+290 E
-297 YGATTE
+297 YGTTTAHTFISK
-303 HDYQWNHDAAQ
+303 HDDTQ

-320 ICGAIDSE
+320 ICGAIDLE

-402 FSDADCTTEVTDV
+402 FSDA
-415 TLPMAAHTLTKT
+415 
-427 DAKAATCTEAGN
+427 
-439 AEYWTCSVCKK
+439 
-450 LFSDS
+450 
-455 EGKNEITAASVVIPA
+455 
-470 TGHTADATGWHGDD
+470 
-484 TDHWHVCATCSA
+484 
-496 EFGKEA
+496 
-502 HRGGHATCSSKAVC
+502 
-516 DVCKAEY
+516 
-523 GTTTAHTFISKHDDT
+523 
-538 QHWKE
+538 
-543 CSICGAIDLENSK
+543 
-556 TNHTFG
+556 
-562 EWETVTDSTCT
+562 
-573 ATGTKKHTCTGCDY
+573 
-587 SETGVIE
+587 
-594 KKAHT
+594 
-599 TEHHD
+599 
-604 RVDPTCTTTGSIEY
+604 
-618 WQCSVCG
+618 
-625 KMFSDADCTTEVTDV
+625 
-640 TLPMAAHTLT
+640 
-650 KTDAKAA
+650 
-657 TCTEAGNAEYWTC
+657 
-670 SVCKKLFSDSEGK
+670 
-683 NEITAASVVIPATGH
+683 
-698 TADATGW
+698 
-705 HGDDTDHW
+705 
-713 HVCATCSAEF
+713 
-723 GKEAHRGGHATCSS
+723 
-737 KAVCDV
+737 
-743 CKAEYGTTT
+743 
-752 AHTFISKHDDTQ
+752 
-764 HWKECS
+764 
-770 ICGAIDLENSKTNH
+770 
-784 TFGEWETVT
+784 
-793 DSTCTATGTKKHTC
+793 
-807 TGCDYSETGVIE
+807 
-819 KKAHTTEHHDR
+819 
-830 VDPTCTTTGSIEY
+830 
-843 WQCSVC
+843 
-849 GKMFS
+849 
-854 DADCTTEVTDV
+854 
-865 TLPMAAHTLT
+865 
-875 KTDAKAATCT
+875 
-885 EAGNAEYWTCSVCKK
+885 
-900 LFSDSEGKNEITA
+900 
-913 ASVVIPATGHTADAT
+913 
-928 GWHGDDTD
+928 
-936 HWHVCATC
+936 
-944 SAEFGK
+944 
-950 EAHRGG
+950 
-956 HATCSSKAV
+956 
-965 CDVCKAEYGTT
+965 
-976 TAHTFISKHDD
+976 
-987 TQHWKECSICGAIDL
+987 
-1002 ENSKTNHTFGEW
+1002 
-1014 ETVTDSTCTATGTK
+1014 
-1028 KHTCTGCDYSE
+1028 
-1039 TGVIEKKA
+1039 
-1047 HTTEHHD
+1047 
-1054 RVDPTCTTTGSIEY
+1054 
-1068 WQCSA
+1068 
-1073 CGKKF
+1073 
-1078 SDAACTTEVA
+1078 ACTTEVA

-1113 CVNCESE
+1113 CTSCGSE
-1120 VMDKAAHTYGDWV
+1120 VMDKAVHTYGDWV
-1133 VITEATESETG
+1133 TVAEATETEAG

-1271 ITPVPA
+1271 IPPVPA

-1350 KFFSDVPAANWA
+1350 KFFSDVSAANWA

-1452 GRMTGFA
+1452 GRMTGFV